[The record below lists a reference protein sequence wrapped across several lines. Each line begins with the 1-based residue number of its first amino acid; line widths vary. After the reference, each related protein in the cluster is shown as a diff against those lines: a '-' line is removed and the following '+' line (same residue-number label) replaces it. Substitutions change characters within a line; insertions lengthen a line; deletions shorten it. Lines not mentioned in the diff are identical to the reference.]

1 MSHDYSEEKL
11 VQDSACDVLQNKLG
25 WKVAYAYNSEQ
36 LGVDG
41 TFGRT
46 SYKEVLLTRE
56 IRKVLKRLNPWINE
70 QQIIEAI
77 TKLTRRISTASLI
90 QINEEKYNYLR
101 DGISVTVKRSD
112 GRTEIKK
119 AAIIDFNNAHNNEFL
134 AVKELIVR
142 GDLYNRRADIVGFV
156 NGIPLLFIEAKRPDI
171 DVRNAFEDNYKDY
184 LDTIPQ
190 LFYYNAF
197 IMLSNGLEAKVG
209 TVGSKYEFF
218 HEWKR
223 LDEDEKGSVAF
234 ETMLLG
240 ICNKENFLDLL
251 ENFILFD
258 HSDGRTA
265 KILARNHQYL
275 GVNKAVEAY
284 ADRELKDGKLGVFW
298 HTQGSGKSYSM
309 AFFAQKIRR
318 KMAGSPTF
326 VVLTDRE
333 ELNTQISDTF
343 ENCGILGKDS
353 KAKQCIATSG
363 EDLIA
368 KLKGNPSFIFTLIH
382 KFNKSDVEPIY
393 PDHDIIIMSDEAHR
407 SQYGLYADNMMKLLP
422 TAARIGFTG
431 TPLLSYDNITER
443 TFGGYISIYDFK
455 RAVEDGATVPLYY
468 ENRGAKLDDLQNPE
482 ITNEILDAIEAADLD
497 SAQQEKL
504 EKEFEKSIHILT
516 AEPRLRSIA
525 KDFVRHYSDV
535 WTSGKA
541 MFVCLNKVTC
551 VRMYDYVQEYWKEE
565 IKQLKKQIKAATQQ
579 EAQELERKLKWM
591 EETDM
596 AVVISQEQNEIQTF
610 KAWGLDIETHRR
622 KMVKRDLD
630 KEFKDSDN
638 PLRIVFVCAMWL
650 TGFDVKCLS
659 CLYLDKPLKAHTL
672 MQTIA
677 RANRVNEDKSNGLI
691 IDYIGIVEALKKA
704 LAEYTA
710 NVGNHDGVDPTIDK
724 EKLVARILE
733 LIDMVVFFFKQKN
746 IFIEDF
752 SDAKTNPFSR
762 LSDLNEAANA
772 VCGTVADKQT
782 FTACASELHKLMKY
796 IERDDISVDIR
807 RVYETIA
814 AIHRMLKP
822 KRRDVDTT
830 DLMVTINAI
839 ISEHIGMK
847 ESLGQTEDATG
858 SEYITRIDISA
869 IDFNILRKE
878 FTRVKYKN
886 LLFNDLGE
894 FIERSLDR
902 LVAANPNRR
911 DYFERYRQIIE
922 EYNSGKD
929 RTNIEKTFE
938 ALIQLVKELSEEESR
953 YIREGFTTD
962 DELAIFDL
970 LKKDNPNKADIKKL
984 KSTATE
990 MYTKITEAISRMD
1003 HWTDKDETTAEIQNL
1018 IRDILWRELPESYD
1032 EQQIE
1037 VCRGDVFE
1045 YVYTRFGYMA

>member
-1 MSHDYSEEKL
+1 M
-11 VQDSACDVLQNKLG
+11 
-25 WKVAYAYNSEQ
+25 
-36 LGVDG
+36 
-41 TFGRT
+41 
-46 SYKEVLLTRE
+46 TRYIHE
-56 IRKVLKRLNPWINE
+56 ALKRLNPWINE
-70 QQIIEAI
+70 QQIVEAI
-77 TKLTRRISTASLI
+77 SKLTRRISTASLL

-101 DGISVTVKRSD
+101 DGIPVTVKRLD

-119 AAIIDFNNAHNNEFL
+119 AVIIDFNNAHNNKFL
-134 AVKELIVR
+134 AVKELIVH
-142 GDLYNRRADIVGFV
+142 GDLHNRRADIVGFV
-156 NGIPLLFIEAKRPDI
+156 NGMPLLFMELKRPDI
-171 DVRNAFEDNYKDY
+171 DVRNAYEDNYKDY
-184 LDTIPQ
+184 QDTIPQ

-197 IMLSNGLEAKVG
+197 VMLSNGLEAKVG

-223 LDEDEKGSVAF
+223 LDEDEKGSVAL

-251 ENFILFD
+251 ENFILYD

-284 ADRELKDGKLGVFW
+284 VDRELKDGKLGVFW

-407 SQYGLYADNMMKLLP
+407 SQYGLDADNMMKLLP

-443 TFGGYISIYDFK
+443 TFGGYISVYDFK

-482 ITNEILDAIEAADLD
+482 ITDEILDAIEAADLD
-497 SAQQEKL
+497 SAQQKKL
-504 EKEFEKSIHILT
+504 EKEFEKSIYILT

-541 MFVCLNKVTC
+541 MFVGLNKVTC
-551 VRMYDYVQEYWKEE
+551 VRMYNYVQEYWKEE
-565 IKQLKKQIKAATQQ
+565 IKHLKKEIKAATQQ

-622 KMVKRDLD
+622 KMVKRELD
-630 KEFKDSDN
+630 KEFKDATNS
-638 PLRIVFVCAMWL
+638 LRIVFVCAMWL

-677 RANRVNEDKSNGLI
+677 RANRVNEGKSNGLI
-691 IDYIGIVEALKKA
+691 IDYIGIVKALRKA

-710 NVGNHDGVDPTIDK
+710 NVGNNDGVDPTIDK
-724 EKLVARILE
+724 EQLIARILE
-733 LIDMVVFFFKQKN
+733 LIGTVTAFFKEKD
-746 IFIEDF
+746 IY
-752 SDAKTNPFSR
+752 
-762 LSDLNEAANA
+762 LSDFMVAEGFDRLAKLHEAANA
-772 VCGTVADKQT
+772 VCESIELKQT
-782 FTACASELHKLMKY
+782 FTAYASELHKLMKY
-796 IERDDISVDIR
+796 IDRDDISLDTRNI
-807 RVYETIA
+807 YETIA
-814 AIHRMLKP
+814 AIHREINK
-822 KRRDVDTT
+822 KRRDVDNT
-830 DLMVTINAI
+830 DLMVTINSI
-839 ISEHIGMK
+839 ISEHIEVQDSLQTVG
-847 ESLGQTEDATG
+847 ESC
-858 SEYITRIDISA
+858 RFDISA
-869 IDFNILRKE
+869 INFDRLRVE
-878 FTRVKYKN
+878 FARVRNKN
-886 LLFNDLGE
+886 LLFNDLDD
-894 FIERSLDR
+894 FIEQR
-902 LVAANPNRR
+902 LNKMLAANPNRR
-911 DYFERYRQIIE
+911 DYYERYKEIIE
-922 EYNSGKD
+922 EYNSEKD

-938 ALIQLVKELSEEESR
+938 ALMQLVKDLTDEESR
-953 YIREGFTTD
+953 YIREGFTSD

-970 LKKDNPNKADIKKL
+970 LKRDNPNKADIKKL
-984 KSTATE
+984 KGTATE
-990 MYTKITEAISRMD
+990 MFSKITEAILKMD
-1003 HWTDKDETTAEIQNL
+1003 HWADKDETTAEIQNL

-1032 EQQIE
+1032 DRLIE
-1037 VCRGDVFE
+1037 ICRGDVFE
-1045 YVYTRFGYMA
+1045 YVYTRYGHV

>member
-56 IRKVLKRLNPWINE
+56 IRKVLKRLNPWIND
-70 QQIIEAI
+70 QQIVEAI

-101 DGISVTVKRSD
+101 DGIPVTVKRPD

-223 LDEDEKGSVAF
+223 LDEGEKGSVAF

-443 TFGGYISIYDFK
+443 TFGGYISVYDFK

-630 KEFKDSDN
+630 KEFKDSEN

-677 RANRVNEDKSNGLI
+677 RANRVNEGKSNGLI

-724 EKLVARILE
+724 EELIARILE
-733 LIDMVVFFFKQKN
+733 LIDILIAFFKQKD
-746 IFIEDF
+746 IYILDF
-752 SDAKTNPFSR
+752 SDTKTNAFSR

-782 FTACASELHKLMKY
+782 FTACASELYKLMKY

-878 FTRVKYKN
+878 FTRVKHKN

>member
-25 WKVAYAYNSEQ
+25 WKVAYAYNTEQ

-101 DGISVTVKRSD
+101 DGIPVTAKRPD

-134 AVKELIVR
+134 AVKEFIVY

-156 NGIPLLFIEAKRPDI
+156 NGIPLLFIESKRPDI
-171 DVRNAFEDNYKDY
+171 DVRNAYEGNYKDY

-197 IMLSNGLEAKVG
+197 VMLSNGLEAKVG

-240 ICNKENFLDLL
+240 ICNKESFLDLL

-284 ADRELKDGKLGVFW
+284 VDRKLRAGKLGVFW

-443 TFGGYISIYDFK
+443 TFGGYISVYDFK

-482 ITNEILDAIEAADLD
+482 ITDEILDAIEAADLD

-535 WTSGKA
+535 WNSGKA

-565 IKQLKKQIKAATQQ
+565 IKHLKKQIKGATQQ

-638 PLRIVFVCAMWL
+638 PLRVVFVCAMWL

-677 RANRVNEDKSNGLI
+677 RANRVNEGKSNGLI
-691 IDYIGIVEALKKA
+691 IDYIGIVDALKKA

-724 EKLVARILE
+724 EKLVSRILE
-733 LIDMVVFFFKQKN
+733 LINMVIFFFKQKK
-746 IFIEDF
+746 IYIEDF
-752 SDAKTNPFSR
+752 SDAKTNAFDR
-762 LSDLNEAANA
+762 LSNLNEAANT
-772 VCGTVADKQT
+772 VCDTVADKQT

-796 IERDDISVDIR
+796 IERDDISVDTR

-822 KRRDVDTT
+822 KRRDIDTT

-839 ISEHIGMK
+839 ISDHIGMK
-847 ESLGQTEDATG
+847 ESLGQTEDAVG

-869 IDFNILRKE
+869 INFNILRKE
-878 FTRVKYKN
+878 FTRVKHKN
-886 LLFNDLGE
+886 LLFNDLGD

-911 DYFERYRQIIE
+911 DYYERYRQIIE
-922 EYNSGKD
+922 DYNSGKD

-938 ALIQLVKELSEEESR
+938 ALIQLVKELTEEESR

-970 LKKDNPNKADIKKL
+970 LTRGNPNKADIKKV
-984 KSTATE
+984 KATATE

>member
-25 WKVAYAYNSEQ
+25 WKVAYAYNLEQ
-36 LGVDG
+36 LGIDG

-101 DGISVTVKRSD
+101 DGIPVTVMRPD

-119 AAIIDFNNAHNNEFL
+119 AAIIDFNNARNNEFL
-134 AVKELIVR
+134 AVKEFIVH
-142 GDLYNRRADIVGFV
+142 GNLYNRRADIVGFV
-156 NGIPLLFIEAKRPDI
+156 NGIPLLFIESKRPDI
-171 DVRNAFEDNYKDY
+171 DVRNAYEDNYKDY

-197 IMLSNGLEAKVG
+197 VMLSNGLEAKVG

-258 HSDGRTA
+258 HSDGRTT

-284 ADRELKDGKLGVFW
+284 ADRKLRAGKLGVFW

-363 EDLIA
+363 EDLIT

-443 TFGGYISIYDFK
+443 TFGGYIS
-455 RAVEDGATVPLYY
+455 L
-468 ENRGAKLDDLQNPE
+468 
-482 ITNEILDAIEAADLD
+482 
-497 SAQQEKL
+497 
-504 EKEFEKSIHILT
+504 
-516 AEPRLRSIA
+516 
-525 KDFVRHYSDV
+525 
-535 WTSGKA
+535 
-541 MFVCLNKVTC
+541 
-551 VRMYDYVQEYWKEE
+551 
-565 IKQLKKQIKAATQQ
+565 
-579 EAQELERKLKWM
+579 
-591 EETDM
+591 
-596 AVVISQEQNEIQTF
+596 
-610 KAWGLDIETHRR
+610 
-622 KMVKRDLD
+622 
-630 KEFKDSDN
+630 
-638 PLRIVFVCAMWL
+638 
-650 TGFDVKCLS
+650 
-659 CLYLDKPLKAHTL
+659 
-672 MQTIA
+672 
-677 RANRVNEDKSNGLI
+677 
-691 IDYIGIVEALKKA
+691 
-704 LAEYTA
+704 
-710 NVGNHDGVDPTIDK
+710 
-724 EKLVARILE
+724 
-733 LIDMVVFFFKQKN
+733 
-746 IFIEDF
+746 
-752 SDAKTNPFSR
+752 
-762 LSDLNEAANA
+762 
-772 VCGTVADKQT
+772 
-782 FTACASELHKLMKY
+782 
-796 IERDDISVDIR
+796 
-807 RVYETIA
+807 
-814 AIHRMLKP
+814 
-822 KRRDVDTT
+822 
-830 DLMVTINAI
+830 
-839 ISEHIGMK
+839 
-847 ESLGQTEDATG
+847 
-858 SEYITRIDISA
+858 
-869 IDFNILRKE
+869 
-878 FTRVKYKN
+878 
-886 LLFNDLGE
+886 
-894 FIERSLDR
+894 
-902 LVAANPNRR
+902 
-911 DYFERYRQIIE
+911 
-922 EYNSGKD
+922 
-929 RTNIEKTFE
+929 
-938 ALIQLVKELSEEESR
+938 
-953 YIREGFTTD
+953 
-962 DELAIFDL
+962 
-970 LKKDNPNKADIKKL
+970 
-984 KSTATE
+984 
-990 MYTKITEAISRMD
+990 
-1003 HWTDKDETTAEIQNL
+1003 
-1018 IRDILWRELPESYD
+1018 
-1032 EQQIE
+1032 
-1037 VCRGDVFE
+1037 
-1045 YVYTRFGYMA
+1045 

>member
-11 VQDSACDVLQNKLG
+11 VQDSACDMLQNKLG
-25 WKVAYAYNSEQ
+25 WKVAYAYNLEQ

-41 TFGRT
+41 TFGRN
-46 SYKEVLLTRE
+46 SYKEVLLTRY
-56 IRKVLKRLNPWINE
+56 IREAFKRLNPWINE
-70 QQIIEAI
+70 QQIVEAI

-101 DGISVTVKRSD
+101 DGIPVTVKRPD
-112 GRTEIKK
+112 GRTEAKK
-119 AAIIDFNNAHNNEFL
+119 AVIIDFNNAHNNEFL
-134 AVKELIVR
+134 AVKELIVH

-156 NGIPLLFIEAKRPDI
+156 NGIPLLFAELKRPDI
-171 DVRNAFEDNYKDY
+171 DVRNAYEDNYKDY
-184 LDTIPQ
+184 LDTISQ

-197 IMLSNGLEAKVG
+197 VMLSNGLEAKVG

-223 LDEDEKGSVAF
+223 LAEDEKGSVAF

-240 ICNKENFLDLL
+240 ICKKENFLDLL
-251 ENFILFD
+251 ENFILYD

-265 KILARNHQYL
+265 KIFARNHQYL
-275 GVNKAVEAY
+275 GVNVAVNAY
-284 ADRELKDGKLGVFW
+284 AHRKLTDGKLGVFW

-309 AFFAQKIRR
+309 AFLAQKIRR
-318 KMAGSPTF
+318 KMSGSPTF

-431 TPLLSYDNITER
+431 TPLLSHDNITAR
-443 TFGGYISIYDFK
+443 TFGGYISVYDFK

-468 ENRGAKLDDLQNPE
+468 ENRGAKLDDLQNSE
-482 ITNEILDAIEAADLD
+482 ITDEILDAIEAADLD

-516 AEPRLRSIA
+516 SEPRLRSIA
-525 KDFVRHYSDV
+525 KDFVQHYSDV

-551 VRMYDYVQEYWKEE
+551 VRMYNFVQEYWKEE
-565 IKQLKKQIKAATQQ
+565 INRLRKQIKTSTQQ

-596 AVVISQEQNEIQTF
+596 AVVISQDQNEIQTF
-610 KAWGLDIETHRR
+610 KAWGLDIKTHRR
-622 KMVKRDLD
+622 KMVKRELD
-630 KEFKDSDN
+630 KEFKDADN

-677 RANRVNEDKSNGLI
+677 RANRVNEGKSNGLI
-691 IDYIGIVEALKKA
+691 IDYIGIVKALKKA

-724 EKLVARILE
+724 EQLIARILE
-733 LIDMVVFFFKQKN
+733 LIGTVTFFFKQKD
-746 IFIEDF
+746 IY
-752 SDAKTNPFSR
+752 
-762 LSDLNEAANA
+762 LSDFVEVDGFNRLAKLHEAANA
-772 VCGTVADKQT
+772 VCDSAESKQT
-782 FTACASELHKLMKY
+782 FTAYASELHKLMKY
-796 IERDDISVDIR
+796 IDRDDISEDTR
-807 RVYETIA
+807 KTYETIA
-814 AIHRMLKP
+814 AIHRELNK
-822 KRRDVDTT
+822 KRRDIDTT
-830 DLMVTINAI
+830 DLMVTINSI
-839 ISEHIGMK
+839 ISDHI
-847 ESLGQTEDATG
+847 EVQDSLQHVGEG
-858 SEYITRIDISA
+858 IRFDISA
-869 IDFNILRKE
+869 INFDVLRAE
-878 FTRVKYKN
+878 FARVRNKN
-886 LLFNDLGE
+886 LLFNDLGDL
-894 FIERSLDR
+894 IQQRLDR
-902 LVAANPNRR
+902 MLAANPNRR
-911 DYFERYRQIIE
+911 DYYERYREIIE
-922 EYNSGKD
+922 DYNSEKD

-938 ALIQLVKELSEEESR
+938 ALMQLVKDLTDEESR
-953 YIREGFTTD
+953 YIREGFTSD

-970 LKKDNPNKADIKKL
+970 LKRDNPNKADIKKL
-984 KSTATE
+984 KGTATE
-990 MYTKITEAISRMD
+990 MFSKITEAISKMD
-1003 HWTDKDETTAEIQNL
+1003 HWADKDETTAEIQNL

-1032 EQQIE
+1032 DRLIE
-1037 VCRGDVFE
+1037 ICRGDVFE
-1045 YVYTRFGYMA
+1045 YVYTRYGHV

>member
-11 VQDSACDVLQNKLG
+11 VQDSACDVLQNKLE
-25 WKVAYAYNSEQ
+25 WKVAYAYNTEQ

-77 TKLTRRISTASLI
+77 TKLARRISTASLI
-90 QINEEKYNYLR
+90 QVNEEKYNYLR
-101 DGISVTVKRSD
+101 DGIPVIVKRPD

-134 AVKELIVR
+134 AVKEFIVH

-156 NGIPLLFIEAKRPDI
+156 NGIPLLFIESKRPDI
-171 DVRNAFEDNYKDY
+171 DVRNAYEDNYKDY

-197 IMLSNGLEAKVG
+197 VMLSNGLEAKVG

-240 ICNKENFLDLL
+240 VCQKENFLDLL

-275 GVNKAVEAY
+275 GVNKTVEAY
-284 ADRELKDGKLGVFW
+284 ADRKLRAGKLGVFW

-382 KFNKSDVEPIY
+382 KFNKSNVEPIY

-443 TFGGYISIYDFK
+443 TFGGYISVYDFK

-482 ITNEILDAIEAADLD
+482 ITDEILDAIEAADLD

-565 IKQLKKQIKAATQQ
+565 IKHLKKQIKGATQQ
-579 EAQELERKLKWM
+579 EAQELECKLKWM

-638 PLRIVFVCAMWL
+638 PLRVVFVCAMWL

-677 RANRVNEDKSNGLI
+677 RANRVNEGKSNGLI
-691 IDYIGIVEALKKA
+691 IDYIGIVDALKKA

-724 EKLVARILE
+724 EKLVSRILE
-733 LIDMVVFFFKQKN
+733 LINMVISFFKQKD
-746 IFIEDF
+746 IYIEDF
-752 SDAKTNPFSR
+752 SDAKTNAFDR
-762 LSDLNEAANA
+762 LSNLNEAANA
-772 VCGTVADKQT
+772 VCDTVADKQT

-796 IERDDISVDIR
+796 IERDDISVDTR

-822 KRRDVDTT
+822 KHRDVDTT

-839 ISEHIGMK
+839 ISDHIGMK
-847 ESLGQTEDATG
+847 ESLGQTEDAAG
-858 SEYITRIDISA
+858 SAYITRIDISA
-869 IDFNILRKE
+869 INFNILRKE
-878 FTRVKYKN
+878 FTRVKHKN
-886 LLFNDLGE
+886 LLFNDLGD

-902 LVAANPNRR
+902 LVATNPNRR
-911 DYFERYRQIIE
+911 DYYERYRQIIE
-922 EYNSGKD
+922 DYNSGKD

-938 ALIQLVKELSEEESR
+938 ALIQLVKELTEEESR

-970 LKKDNPNKADIKKL
+970 LTRGNPNKADIKKV
-984 KSTATE
+984 KATATE

>member
-25 WKVAYAYNSEQ
+25 WKVAYAYNTEQ

-77 TKLTRRISTASLI
+77 SKLTRRISTASLI

-101 DGISVTVKRSD
+101 DGIPVTVKRSD

-134 AVKELIVR
+134 AVKELVVH

-156 NGIPLLFIEAKRPDI
+156 NGIPLLFIESKRPDI
-171 DVRNAFEDNYKDY
+171 DVRNAYEDNYKDY

-197 IMLSNGLEAKVG
+197 VMLSNGLEAKVG

-240 ICNKENFLDLL
+240 ICQKENFLDLL

-284 ADRELKDGKLGVFW
+284 ADRKLRAGKLGVFW

-363 EDLIA
+363 EDLIT

-443 TFGGYISIYDFK
+443 TFGGYISVYDFK

-482 ITNEILDAIEAADLD
+482 ITDEILDAIEAADLD

-525 KDFVRHYSDV
+525 KDFVRHYYDV

-565 IKQLKKQIKAATQQ
+565 IKHLKKQIKVSTQQ
-579 EAQELERKLKWM
+579 EAQELIRKLKWM

-677 RANRVNEDKSNGLI
+677 RANRVNEGKSNGLI
-691 IDYIGIVEALKKA
+691 IDYIGIVDALKKA

-724 EKLVARILE
+724 EKLVSRILE
-733 LIDMVVFFFKQKN
+733 LINMVISFFKQKD
-746 IFIEDF
+746 IYIEDF
-752 SDAKTNPFSR
+752 SDAKINAFDR
-762 LSDLNEAANA
+762 LSNLNKAANA

-782 FTACASELHKLMKY
+782 FTACASELYKLMKY
-796 IERDDISVDIR
+796 IERDDISVDSR

-839 ISEHIGMK
+839 ISDHIGMK
-847 ESLGQTEDATG
+847 ESLGQTEDAIG

-869 IDFNILRKE
+869 INFNILRKE

-886 LLFNDLGE
+886 LLLRDLGE

-938 ALIQLVKELSEEESR
+938 ALIQLVQELSEEESR

-984 KSTATE
+984 KATATE
-990 MYTKITEAISRMD
+990 MYSKITEAISRMD

>member
-25 WKVAYAYNSEQ
+25 WKVAYAYNTEQ

-56 IRKVLKRLNPWINE
+56 IRNVLKRLNPWINE

-77 TKLTRRISTASLI
+77 TKLTRRISTASLL

-101 DGISVTVKRSD
+101 DGIPVTAKRPD

-134 AVKELIVR
+134 AVKEFIVH
-142 GDLYNRRADIVGFV
+142 GDLYNRRTDIVGFV
-156 NGIPLLFIEAKRPDI
+156 NGIPLLFIESKRPDI
-171 DVRNAFEDNYKDY
+171 DVRNAYEDNYKDY

-197 IMLSNGLEAKVG
+197 VMLSNGLEAKVG

-223 LDEDEKGSVAF
+223 LDEDETGSVAF

-240 ICNKENFLDLL
+240 ICQKENFLDLL

-284 ADRELKDGKLGVFW
+284 ADRALRAGKLGVFW

-363 EDLIA
+363 EDLIT

-443 TFGGYISIYDFK
+443 TFGGYISVYDFK

-482 ITNEILDAIEAADLD
+482 ITDEILDAIEAADLD

-565 IKQLKKQIKAATQQ
+565 IKHLKKHIKAATQQ

-677 RANRVNEDKSNGLI
+677 RANRVNEGKSNGLI
-691 IDYIGIVEALKKA
+691 IDYIGIVDALKKA

-724 EKLVARILE
+724 EKLVSRILE
-733 LIDMVVFFFKQKN
+733 LINMVIFFFKQKN
-746 IFIEDF
+746 IYIENF
-752 SDAKTNPFSR
+752 SDAKTNAFDR
-762 LSDLNEAANA
+762 LSNLNEAANI
-772 VCGTVADKQT
+772 VCDTVADKQT

-796 IERDDISVDIR
+796 IERDDISVDTR

-839 ISEHIGMK
+839 ISDHIGIK
-847 ESLGQTEDATG
+847 ESLGQTEDTVG
-858 SEYITRIDISA
+858 SAYITRIDISA
-869 IDFNILRKE
+869 INFNILRKE
-878 FTRVKYKN
+878 FTRVKHKN
-886 LLFNDLGE
+886 LLFNDLGD

-911 DYFERYRQIIE
+911 DYYERYRQIIE
-922 EYNSGKD
+922 DYNSGKD

-938 ALIQLVKELSEEESR
+938 ALIQLVKDLTEEESR

-970 LKKDNPNKADIKKL
+970 LTRGNPNKADIKKV
-984 KSTATE
+984 KATATE
-990 MYTKITEAISRMD
+990 MYTKITEAISKMD

>member
-1 MSHDYSEEKL
+1 M
-11 VQDSACDVLQNKLG
+11 
-25 WKVAYAYNSEQ
+25 
-36 LGVDG
+36 
-41 TFGRT
+41 
-46 SYKEVLLTRE
+46 TRYIHE
-56 IRKVLKRLNPWINE
+56 ALKRLNPWINE
-70 QQIIEAI
+70 QQIVEAI
-77 TKLTRRISTASLI
+77 SKLTRRISTASLL

-101 DGISVTVKRSD
+101 DGIPVTVKRLD

-119 AAIIDFNNAHNNEFL
+119 AVIIDFNNAHNNKFL
-134 AVKELIVR
+134 AVKELIVH
-142 GDLYNRRADIVGFV
+142 GDLHNRRADIVGFV
-156 NGIPLLFIEAKRPDI
+156 NGMPLLFMELKRPDI
-171 DVRNAFEDNYKDY
+171 DVRNAYEDNYKDY
-184 LDTIPQ
+184 QDTIPQ

-197 IMLSNGLEAKVG
+197 VMLSNGLEAKVG

-223 LDEDEKGSVAF
+223 LDEDEKGSVAL

-251 ENFILFD
+251 ENFILYD

-284 ADRELKDGKLGVFW
+284 VDRELKDGKLGVFW

-443 TFGGYISIYDFK
+443 TFGGYISVYDFK

-482 ITNEILDAIEAADLD
+482 ITDEILDAIEAADLD
-497 SAQQEKL
+497 SAQQKKL
-504 EKEFEKSIHILT
+504 EKEFEKSIYILT

-541 MFVCLNKVTC
+541 MFVGLNKVTC
-551 VRMYDYVQEYWKEE
+551 VRMYNYVQEYWKEE
-565 IKQLKKQIKAATQQ
+565 IKHLKKEIKAATQQ

-622 KMVKRDLD
+622 KMVKRELD
-630 KEFKDSDN
+630 KEFKDATNS
-638 PLRIVFVCAMWL
+638 LRIVFVCAMWL

-677 RANRVNEDKSNGLI
+677 RANRVNEGKSNGLI
-691 IDYIGIVEALKKA
+691 IDYIGIVKALRKA

-710 NVGNHDGVDPTIDK
+710 NVGNNDGVDPTIDK
-724 EKLVARILE
+724 EQLIARILE
-733 LIDMVVFFFKQKN
+733 LIGTVTAFFKEKD
-746 IFIEDF
+746 IY
-752 SDAKTNPFSR
+752 
-762 LSDLNEAANA
+762 LSDFMVAEGFDRLAKLHEAANA
-772 VCGTVADKQT
+772 VCESIELKQT
-782 FTACASELHKLMKY
+782 FTAYASELHKLMKY
-796 IERDDISVDIR
+796 IDRDDISLDTRNI
-807 RVYETIA
+807 YETIA
-814 AIHRMLKP
+814 AIHREINK
-822 KRRDVDTT
+822 KRRDVDNT
-830 DLMVTINAI
+830 DLMVTINSI
-839 ISEHIGMK
+839 ISEHIEVQDSLQTVG
-847 ESLGQTEDATG
+847 ESC
-858 SEYITRIDISA
+858 RFDISA
-869 IDFNILRKE
+869 INFDRLRVE
-878 FTRVKYKN
+878 FARVRNKN
-886 LLFNDLGE
+886 LLFNDLDD
-894 FIERSLDR
+894 FIEQR
-902 LVAANPNRR
+902 LNKMLAANPNRR
-911 DYFERYRQIIE
+911 DYYERYKEIIE
-922 EYNSGKD
+922 EYNSEKD

-938 ALIQLVKELSEEESR
+938 ALMQLVKDLTDEESR
-953 YIREGFTTD
+953 YIREGFTSD

-970 LKKDNPNKADIKKL
+970 LKRDNPNKADIKKL
-984 KSTATE
+984 KGTATE
-990 MYTKITEAISRMD
+990 MFSKITEAILKMD
-1003 HWTDKDETTAEIQNL
+1003 HWADKDETTAEIQNL

-1032 EQQIE
+1032 DRLIE
-1037 VCRGDVFE
+1037 ICRGDVFE
-1045 YVYTRFGYMA
+1045 YVYTRYGHV

>member
-11 VQDSACDVLQNKLG
+11 VQDSACDMLQNKLG
-25 WKVAYAYNSEQ
+25 WKVAYAYNLEQ

-41 TFGRT
+41 TFGRN
-46 SYKEVLLTRE
+46 SYKEVLLTRY
-56 IRKVLKRLNPWINE
+56 IREAFKRLNPWINE
-70 QQIIEAI
+70 QQIVEAI

-101 DGISVTVKRSD
+101 DGIPVTVKRPD
-112 GRTEIKK
+112 GRTEAKK
-119 AAIIDFNNAHNNEFL
+119 AVIIDFNNAHNNEFL
-134 AVKELIVR
+134 AVKELIVH

-156 NGIPLLFIEAKRPDI
+156 NGIPLLFAELKRPDI
-171 DVRNAFEDNYKDY
+171 DVRNAYEDNYKDY
-184 LDTIPQ
+184 LDTISQ

-197 IMLSNGLEAKVG
+197 VMLSNGLEAKVG

-223 LDEDEKGSVAF
+223 LAEDEKGSVAF

-240 ICNKENFLDLL
+240 ICKKENFLDLL
-251 ENFILFD
+251 ENFILYD

-265 KILARNHQYL
+265 KIFARNHQYL
-275 GVNKAVEAY
+275 GVNVAVNAY
-284 ADRELKDGKLGVFW
+284 AHRKLTDGKLGVFW

-309 AFFAQKIRR
+309 AFLAQKIRR
-318 KMAGSPTF
+318 KMSGSPTF

-431 TPLLSYDNITER
+431 TPLLSHDNITAR
-443 TFGGYISIYDFK
+443 TFGGYISVYDFK
-455 RAVEDGATVPLYY
+455 RAVEDGATVSLYY

-482 ITNEILDAIEAADLD
+482 ITDEILDAIEAADLD

-516 AEPRLRSIA
+516 SEPRLRSIA
-525 KDFVRHYSDV
+525 KDFVQHYSDV

-551 VRMYDYVQEYWKEE
+551 VRMYNFVQEYWKEE
-565 IKQLKKQIKAATQQ
+565 INRLRKQIKTSTQQ

-596 AVVISQEQNEIQTF
+596 AVVISQDQNEIQTF
-610 KAWGLDIETHRR
+610 KAWGLDIKTHRR
-622 KMVKRDLD
+622 KMVKRELD
-630 KEFKDSDN
+630 KEFKDADN

-677 RANRVNEDKSNGLI
+677 RANRVNEGKSNGLI
-691 IDYIGIVEALKKA
+691 IDYIGIVKALKKA

-724 EKLVARILE
+724 EQLIARILE
-733 LIDMVVFFFKQKN
+733 LIGTVTFFFKQKD
-746 IFIEDF
+746 IY
-752 SDAKTNPFSR
+752 
-762 LSDLNEAANA
+762 LSDFVEVDGFNRLAKLHEAANA
-772 VCGTVADKQT
+772 VCDSAESKQT
-782 FTACASELHKLMKY
+782 FTAYASELHKLMKY
-796 IERDDISVDIR
+796 IDRDDISEDTR
-807 RVYETIA
+807 KTYETIA
-814 AIHRMLKP
+814 AIHRELNK
-822 KRRDVDTT
+822 KRRDIDTT
-830 DLMVTINAI
+830 DLMVTINSI
-839 ISEHIGMK
+839 ISDHI
-847 ESLGQTEDATG
+847 EVQDSLQHVGEG
-858 SEYITRIDISA
+858 IRFDISA
-869 IDFNILRKE
+869 INFDVLRAE
-878 FTRVKYKN
+878 FARVRNKN
-886 LLFNDLGE
+886 LLFNDLGDL
-894 FIERSLDR
+894 IQQRLDR
-902 LVAANPNRR
+902 MLAANPNRR
-911 DYFERYRQIIE
+911 DYYERYREIIE
-922 EYNSGKD
+922 DYNSEKD

-938 ALIQLVKELSEEESR
+938 ALMQLVKDLTDEESR
-953 YIREGFTTD
+953 YIREGFTSD

-970 LKKDNPNKADIKKL
+970 LKRDNPNKADIKKL
-984 KSTATE
+984 KGTATE
-990 MYTKITEAISRMD
+990 MFSKITEAISKMD
-1003 HWTDKDETTAEIQNL
+1003 HWADKDETTAEIQNL

-1032 EQQIE
+1032 DRLIE
-1037 VCRGDVFE
+1037 ICRGDVFE
-1045 YVYTRFGYMA
+1045 YVYTRYGHV

>member
-11 VQDSACDVLQNKLG
+11 VQDSACDMLQNKLG
-25 WKVAYAYNSEQ
+25 WKVAYAYNLEQ

-46 SYKEVLLTRE
+46 SYKEVLLTRY
-56 IRKVLKRLNPWINE
+56 IREAFKRLNPWINE
-70 QQIIEAI
+70 QQIVEAI

-101 DGISVTVKRSD
+101 DGIPVTLKRPD
-112 GRTEIKK
+112 GRTEAKK
-119 AAIIDFNNAHNNEFL
+119 AVIIDFNNAHNNEFL
-134 AVKELIVR
+134 AVKELIVH

-156 NGIPLLFIEAKRPDI
+156 NGIPLLFAELKRPDI
-171 DVRNAFEDNYKDY
+171 DVRNAYEDNYKDY
-184 LDTIPQ
+184 LDTISQ

-197 IMLSNGLEAKVG
+197 VMLSNGLEAKVG

-223 LDEDEKGSVAF
+223 LAEDEKGSVAF

-240 ICNKENFLDLL
+240 ICKKENFLDLL
-251 ENFILFD
+251 ENFILYD

-265 KILARNHQYL
+265 KIFARNHQYL
-275 GVNKAVEAY
+275 GVNVAVNAY
-284 ADRELKDGKLGVFW
+284 AHRKLTDGKLGVFW

-309 AFFAQKIRR
+309 AFLAQKIRR
-318 KMAGSPTF
+318 KMSGSPTF

-431 TPLLSYDNITER
+431 TPLLSHDNITAR
-443 TFGGYISIYDFK
+443 TFGGYISVYDFK

-482 ITNEILDAIEAADLD
+482 ITDEILDAIEAADLD

-516 AEPRLRSIA
+516 SEPRLRSIA
-525 KDFVRHYSDV
+525 KDFVQHYSDV

-551 VRMYDYVQEYWKEE
+551 VRMYNFVQEYWKEE
-565 IKQLKKQIKAATQQ
+565 INRLRKQIKTSTQQ

-596 AVVISQEQNEIQTF
+596 AVVISQDQNEIQTF
-610 KAWGLDIETHRR
+610 KAWGLDIKTHRR
-622 KMVKRDLD
+622 KMVKRELD
-630 KEFKDSDN
+630 KEFKDADN

-677 RANRVNEDKSNGLI
+677 RANRVNEGKSNGLI
-691 IDYIGIVEALKKA
+691 IDYIGIVKALKKA

-724 EKLVARILE
+724 EQLIARILE
-733 LIDMVVFFFKQKN
+733 LIGTVTFFFKQKD
-746 IFIEDF
+746 IY
-752 SDAKTNPFSR
+752 
-762 LSDLNEAANA
+762 LSDFVEVDGFNRLAKLHEAANA
-772 VCGTVADKQT
+772 VCDSAESKQT
-782 FTACASELHKLMKY
+782 FTAYASELHKLMKY
-796 IERDDISVDIR
+796 IDRDDISEDTR
-807 RVYETIA
+807 KTYETIA
-814 AIHRMLKP
+814 AIHRELNK
-822 KRRDVDTT
+822 KRRDIDTT
-830 DLMVTINAI
+830 DLMVTINSI
-839 ISEHIGMK
+839 ISDHI
-847 ESLGQTEDATG
+847 EVQDSLQHVGEG
-858 SEYITRIDISA
+858 IRFDISA
-869 IDFNILRKE
+869 INFDVLRAE
-878 FTRVKYKN
+878 FARVRNKN
-886 LLFNDLGE
+886 LLFNDLGDL
-894 FIERSLDR
+894 IQQRLDR
-902 LVAANPNRR
+902 MLAANPNRR
-911 DYFERYRQIIE
+911 DYYERYREIIE
-922 EYNSGKD
+922 DYNSEKD

-938 ALIQLVKELSEEESR
+938 ALMQLVKDLTDEESR
-953 YIREGFTTD
+953 YIREGFTSD

-970 LKKDNPNKADIKKL
+970 LKRDNPNKADIKKL
-984 KSTATE
+984 KGTATE
-990 MYTKITEAISRMD
+990 MFSKITEAISKMD
-1003 HWTDKDETTAEIQNL
+1003 HWADKDETTAEIQNL

-1032 EQQIE
+1032 DRLIE
-1037 VCRGDVFE
+1037 ICRGDVFE
-1045 YVYTRFGYMA
+1045 YVYTRYGHV

>member
-11 VQDSACDVLQNKLG
+11 VQDSACDVLQNKLE
-25 WKVAYAYNSEQ
+25 WKVAYAYNTEQ

-77 TKLTRRISTASLI
+77 TKLARRISTASLI
-90 QINEEKYNYLR
+90 QVNEEKYNYLR
-101 DGISVTVKRSD
+101 DGIPVIVKRPD

-134 AVKELIVR
+134 AVKEFIVH

-156 NGIPLLFIEAKRPDI
+156 NGIPLLFIESKRPDI
-171 DVRNAFEDNYKDY
+171 DVRNAYEDNYKDY

-197 IMLSNGLEAKVG
+197 VMLSNGLEAKVG
-209 TVGSKYEFF
+209 TVGSKDEFF

-223 LDEDEKGSVAF
+223 LHEDEKGSVAF

-240 ICNKENFLDLL
+240 VCQKENFLDLL

-284 ADRELKDGKLGVFW
+284 ADRKLRAGKLGVFW

-382 KFNKSDVEPIY
+382 KFNKSNVEPIY

-443 TFGGYISIYDFK
+443 TFGGYISVYDFK

-482 ITNEILDAIEAADLD
+482 ITDEILDAIEAADLD

-565 IKQLKKQIKAATQQ
+565 IKHLKKQIKGATQQ
-579 EAQELERKLKWM
+579 EAQELECKLKWM

-638 PLRIVFVCAMWL
+638 PLRVVFVCAMWL

-677 RANRVNEDKSNGLI
+677 RANRVNEGKSNGLI
-691 IDYIGIVEALKKA
+691 IDYIGIVDALKKA

-724 EKLVARILE
+724 EKLVSRILE
-733 LIDMVVFFFKQKN
+733 LINMVISFFKQKD
-746 IFIEDF
+746 IYIEDF
-752 SDAKTNPFSR
+752 SDAKTNAFDR
-762 LSDLNEAANA
+762 LSNLNEAANA
-772 VCGTVADKQT
+772 VCDTVADKQT

-796 IERDDISVDIR
+796 IERDDISVDTR

-822 KRRDVDTT
+822 KHRDVDTT

-839 ISEHIGMK
+839 ISDHIGMK
-847 ESLGQTEDATG
+847 ESLGQTEDAAG
-858 SEYITRIDISA
+858 SAYITRIDISA
-869 IDFNILRKE
+869 INFNILRKE
-878 FTRVKYKN
+878 FTRVKHKN
-886 LLFNDLGE
+886 LLFNDLGD
-894 FIERSLDR
+894 FIECSLDR

-911 DYFERYRQIIE
+911 DYYERYRQIIE
-922 EYNSGKD
+922 DYNSGKD

-938 ALIQLVKELSEEESR
+938 ALIQLVKELTEEESR

-970 LKKDNPNKADIKKL
+970 LTRGNPNKADIKKV
-984 KSTATE
+984 KATATE

>member
-11 VQDSACDVLQNKLG
+11 VQDSACDMLQNKLG
-25 WKVAYAYNSEQ
+25 WKVAYAYNLEQ

-41 TFGRT
+41 TFGRN
-46 SYKEVLLTRE
+46 SYKEVLLTRY
-56 IRKVLKRLNPWINE
+56 IREAFKRLNPWINE
-70 QQIIEAI
+70 QQIVEAI

-101 DGISVTVKRSD
+101 DGIPVTVKRPD
-112 GRTEIKK
+112 GRTEAKK
-119 AAIIDFNNAHNNEFL
+119 AVIIDFNNAHNNEFL
-134 AVKELIVR
+134 AVKELIVH

-156 NGIPLLFIEAKRPDI
+156 NGIPLLFAELKRPDI
-171 DVRNAFEDNYKDY
+171 DVRNAYEDNYKDY
-184 LDTIPQ
+184 LDTISQ

-197 IMLSNGLEAKVG
+197 VMLSNGLEAKVG

-223 LDEDEKGSVAF
+223 LAEDEKGSVAF

-240 ICNKENFLDLL
+240 ICKKENFLDLL
-251 ENFILFD
+251 ENFILYD

-265 KILARNHQYL
+265 KIFARNHQYL
-275 GVNKAVEAY
+275 GVNVAVNAY
-284 ADRELKDGKLGVFW
+284 AHRKLTDGKLGVFW

-309 AFFAQKIRR
+309 AFLAQKIRR
-318 KMAGSPTF
+318 KMSGSPTF

-431 TPLLSYDNITER
+431 TPLLSHDNITAR
-443 TFGGYISIYDFK
+443 TFGGYISVYDFK

-482 ITNEILDAIEAADLD
+482 ITDEILDAIEAADLD

-516 AEPRLRSIA
+516 SEPRLRSIA
-525 KDFVRHYSDV
+525 KDFVQHYSDV

-551 VRMYDYVQEYWKEE
+551 VRMYNFVQEYWKEE
-565 IKQLKKQIKAATQQ
+565 INRLRKQIKTSTQQ

-596 AVVISQEQNEIQTF
+596 AVVISQDQNEIQTF
-610 KAWGLDIETHRR
+610 KAWGLDIKTHRR
-622 KMVKRDLD
+622 KMVKRELD
-630 KEFKDSDN
+630 KEFKDADN

-677 RANRVNEDKSNGLI
+677 RANRVNEGKSNGLI
-691 IDYIGIVEALKKA
+691 IDYIGIVKALKKA

-724 EKLVARILE
+724 EQLIARILE
-733 LIDMVVFFFKQKN
+733 LIGTVTFFFKQKD
-746 IFIEDF
+746 IY
-752 SDAKTNPFSR
+752 
-762 LSDLNEAANA
+762 LSDFVEVDGFNRLAKLHEAANA
-772 VCGTVADKQT
+772 VCDSAESKQT
-782 FTACASELHKLMKY
+782 FTAYASELHKLMKY
-796 IERDDISVDIR
+796 IDRDDISEDTR
-807 RVYETIA
+807 KTYETIA
-814 AIHRMLKP
+814 AIHRELNK
-822 KRRDVDTT
+822 KRRDIDTT
-830 DLMVTINAI
+830 DLMVTINSI
-839 ISEHIGMK
+839 ISDHI
-847 ESLGQTEDATG
+847 EVQDSLQHVGEG
-858 SEYITRIDISA
+858 IRFDISA
-869 IDFNILRKE
+869 INFDVLRAE
-878 FTRVKYKN
+878 FARVRNKN
-886 LLFNDLGE
+886 LLFNDLGDL
-894 FIERSLDR
+894 IQQRLDR
-902 LVAANPNRR
+902 MLAANPNRR
-911 DYFERYRQIIE
+911 DYYERYREIIE
-922 EYNSGKD
+922 DYNSEKD

-938 ALIQLVKELSEEESR
+938 ALMQLVKDLTDEESR
-953 YIREGFTTD
+953 YIREGFTSD

-970 LKKDNPNKADIKKL
+970 LKRDNPNKADIKKL
-984 KSTATE
+984 KGTATE
-990 MYTKITEAISRMD
+990 MFSKITEAISKMD
-1003 HWTDKDETTAEIQNL
+1003 HWADKDETTAEIQNL

-1032 EQQIE
+1032 DRLIE
-1037 VCRGDVFE
+1037 ICRGDVFE
-1045 YVYTRFGYMA
+1045 YVYTRYGHV

>member
-25 WKVAYAYNSEQ
+25 WKVAYAYNTEQ

-46 SYKEVLLTRE
+46 SYKEVLLIRE
-56 IRKVLKRLNPWINE
+56 IRKILKRLNPWINE

-77 TKLTRRISTASLI
+77 SKLTRRISTASLI
-90 QINEEKYNYLR
+90 QINEEKYDYLR
-101 DGISVTVKRSD
+101 DGIPVTVKRPD

-134 AVKELIVR
+134 AVKEFIVH

-156 NGIPLLFIEAKRPDI
+156 NGIPLLFIESKRPDI
-171 DVRNAFEDNYKDY
+171 DVRNAYEDNYKDY

-197 IMLSNGLEAKVG
+197 VMLSNGLEAKVG

-284 ADRELKDGKLGVFW
+284 ADRKLRAGKLGVFW

-363 EDLIA
+363 EDLIT

-443 TFGGYISIYDFK
+443 TFGGYISVYDFK

-482 ITNEILDAIEAADLD
+482 ITDEIIDAIEAADLD

-622 KMVKRDLD
+622 KMVKQDLD

-677 RANRVNEDKSNGLI
+677 RANRVNEGKSNGLI
-691 IDYIGIVEALKKA
+691 IDYIGIVDALKKA

-724 EKLVARILE
+724 EKLVSRILE
-733 LIDMVVFFFKQKN
+733 LIDMVIFFFKQKD
-746 IFIEDF
+746 IYIEDF
-752 SDAKTNPFSR
+752 SDAQTNAFNR
-762 LSDLNEAANA
+762 LSNLNEAANA
-772 VCGTVADKQT
+772 VCDTVADKQT

-796 IERDDISVDIR
+796 IERDDISVDTR
-807 RVYETIA
+807 RVYDTIA

-822 KRRDVDTT
+822 KHRDIDTT

-839 ISEHIGMK
+839 ISDHIGMK
-847 ESLGQTEDATG
+847 ESLGQTEDAVG
-858 SEYITRIDISA
+858 SAYITRIDISA
-869 IDFNILRKE
+869 INFNILRKE
-878 FTRVKYKN
+878 FTRVKHKN
-886 LLFNDLGE
+886 LLFNDLGD

-911 DYFERYRQIIE
+911 DYYERYRQIIE
-922 EYNSGKD
+922 DYNSGKD

-938 ALIQLVKELSEEESR
+938 ALIQLVQELSDEESR

-970 LKKDNPNKADIKKL
+970 LTRGNPNKADIKKV
-984 KSTATE
+984 KATATE
-990 MYTKITEAISRMD
+990 MYTKIIEAISRMD

>member
-11 VQDSACDVLQNKLG
+11 VQDSACDMLQNKLG
-25 WKVAYAYNSEQ
+25 WKVAYAYNLEQ

-41 TFGRT
+41 TFGRN
-46 SYKEVLLTRE
+46 SYKEVLLTRY
-56 IRKVLKRLNPWINE
+56 IREAFKRLNPWINE
-70 QQIIEAI
+70 QQIVEAI

-101 DGISVTVKRSD
+101 DGIPVTLKRPD
-112 GRTEIKK
+112 GRTEAKK
-119 AAIIDFNNAHNNEFL
+119 AVIIDFNNAHNNEFL
-134 AVKELIVR
+134 AVKELIVH

-156 NGIPLLFIEAKRPDI
+156 NGIPLLFAELKRPDI
-171 DVRNAFEDNYKDY
+171 DVRNAYEDNYKDY
-184 LDTIPQ
+184 LDTISQ

-197 IMLSNGLEAKVG
+197 VMLSNGLEAKVG

-223 LDEDEKGSVAF
+223 LAEDEKGSVAF

-240 ICNKENFLDLL
+240 ICKKENFLDLL
-251 ENFILFD
+251 ENFILYD

-265 KILARNHQYL
+265 KIFARNHQYL
-275 GVNKAVEAY
+275 GVNVAVNAY
-284 ADRELKDGKLGVFW
+284 AHRKLTDGKLGVFW

-309 AFFAQKIRR
+309 AFLAQKIRR
-318 KMAGSPTF
+318 KMSGSPTF

-431 TPLLSYDNITER
+431 TPLLSHDNITAR
-443 TFGGYISIYDFK
+443 TFGGYISVYDFK

-482 ITNEILDAIEAADLD
+482 ITDEILDAIEAADLD

-516 AEPRLRSIA
+516 SEPRLRSIA
-525 KDFVRHYSDV
+525 KDFVQHYSDV

-551 VRMYDYVQEYWKEE
+551 VRMYNFVQEYWKEE
-565 IKQLKKQIKAATQQ
+565 INRLRKQIKTSTQQ

-596 AVVISQEQNEIQTF
+596 AVVISQDQNEIQTF
-610 KAWGLDIETHRR
+610 KAWGLDIKTHRR
-622 KMVKRDLD
+622 KMVKRELD
-630 KEFKDSDN
+630 KEFKDADN

-677 RANRVNEDKSNGLI
+677 RANRVNEGKSNGLI
-691 IDYIGIVEALKKA
+691 IDYIGIVKALKKA

-724 EKLVARILE
+724 EQLIARILE
-733 LIDMVVFFFKQKN
+733 LIGTVTFFFKQKD
-746 IFIEDF
+746 IY
-752 SDAKTNPFSR
+752 
-762 LSDLNEAANA
+762 LSDFVEVDGFNRLAKLHEAANA
-772 VCGTVADKQT
+772 VCDSAESKQT
-782 FTACASELHKLMKY
+782 FTAYASELHKLIKY
-796 IERDDISVDIR
+796 IDRDDISEDTR
-807 RVYETIA
+807 KTYETIA
-814 AIHRMLKP
+814 AIHRELNK

-830 DLMVTINAI
+830 DLMVTINSI
-839 ISEHIGMK
+839 ISDHI
-847 ESLGQTEDATG
+847 EVQDSLQHVGEG
-858 SEYITRIDISA
+858 IRFDISA
-869 IDFNILRKE
+869 INFDVLRAE
-878 FTRVKYKN
+878 FARVRNKN
-886 LLFNDLGE
+886 LLFNDLGDL
-894 FIERSLDR
+894 IQQRLDR
-902 LVAANPNRR
+902 MLAANPNRR
-911 DYFERYRQIIE
+911 DYYERYREIIE
-922 EYNSGKD
+922 DYNSEKD

-938 ALIQLVKELSEEESR
+938 ALMQLVKDLTDEESR
-953 YIREGFTTD
+953 YIREGFTSD

-970 LKKDNPNKADIKKL
+970 LKRDNPNKADIKKL
-984 KSTATE
+984 KGTATE
-990 MYTKITEAISRMD
+990 MFSKITEAISKMD
-1003 HWTDKDETTAEIQNL
+1003 HWADKDETTAEIQNL

-1032 EQQIE
+1032 DRLIE
-1037 VCRGDVFE
+1037 ICRGDVFE
-1045 YVYTRFGYMA
+1045 YVYTRYGHV

>member
-171 DVRNAFEDNYKDY
+171 DVRNAYEDNYKDY

-275 GVNKAVEAY
+275 GVNKAVEMY
-284 ADRELKDGKLGVFW
+284 AHRKLKDGKLGVFW

-393 PDHDIIIMSDEAHR
+393 PVHDIIIMSDEAHR

-443 TFGGYISIYDFK
+443 TFGGYISVYDFK

-565 IKQLKKQIKAATQQ
+565 IKHLKKQIKVATQQ

-677 RANRVNEDKSNGLI
+677 RANRVNEGKSNGLI

-938 ALIQLVKELSEEESR
+938 ALIQLVQELSEEESR

>member
-1 MSHDYSEEKL
+1 
-11 VQDSACDVLQNKLG
+11 
-25 WKVAYAYNSEQ
+25 
-36 LGVDG
+36 
-41 TFGRT
+41 
-46 SYKEVLLTRE
+46 
-56 IRKVLKRLNPWINE
+56 
-70 QQIIEAI
+70 
-77 TKLTRRISTASLI
+77 
-90 QINEEKYNYLR
+90 
-101 DGISVTVKRSD
+101 
-112 GRTEIKK
+112 
-119 AAIIDFNNAHNNEFL
+119 
-134 AVKELIVR
+134 
-142 GDLYNRRADIVGFV
+142 
-156 NGIPLLFIEAKRPDI
+156 
-171 DVRNAFEDNYKDY
+171 
-184 LDTIPQ
+184 
-190 LFYYNAF
+190 
-197 IMLSNGLEAKVG
+197 MLSNGLEAKVG

-251 ENFILFD
+251 ENFILYD
-258 HSDGRTA
+258 HSNGRTA

-284 ADRELKDGKLGVFW
+284 ADRKLKDGKLGVFW

-443 TFGGYISIYDFK
+443 TFGGYISVYDFK

-565 IKQLKKQIKAATQQ
+565 IKRLKKQIKVATQQ

-630 KEFKDSDN
+630 KEFKDSEN

-677 RANRVNEDKSNGLI
+677 RANRVNEGKSNGLI
-691 IDYIGIVEALKKA
+691 IDYIGIVKALKKA

-724 EKLVARILE
+724 EKLIARILE
-733 LIDMVVFFFKQKN
+733 LIDILVAFFKQKN
-746 IFIEDF
+746 IYIEDF
-752 SDAKTNPFSR
+752 SDAQTNAFSR
-762 LSDLNEAANA
+762 LSNLNEAANA
-772 VCGTVADKQT
+772 VCDTVADKQT

-796 IERDDISVDIR
+796 IERDDISVDTR

-822 KRRDVDTT
+822 RRRDVDTT

-847 ESLGQTEDATG
+847 EFLGQTEDAIG

-869 IDFNILRKE
+869 INFNILRKE
-878 FTRVKYKN
+878 FTRVKHKN
-886 LLFNDLGE
+886 LLFKDLGD
-894 FIERSLDR
+894 FIEQSLDR

-911 DYFERYRQIIE
+911 DYYERYRQIIE
-922 EYNSGKD
+922 DYNSGKD
-929 RTNIEKTFE
+929 RSNIEKTFE
-938 ALIQLVKELSEEESR
+938 ALIQLVKELTEEESR

-984 KSTATE
+984 KGTATE
-990 MYTKITEAISRMD
+990 MYSKITEAISRMD

-1037 VCRGDVFE
+1037 VCRGEVFE

>member
-677 RANRVNEDKSNGLI
+677 RANRVNEGKSNGLI

-970 LKKDNPNKADIKKL
+970 LKKDNPNKADIKKI

>member
-101 DGISVTVKRSD
+101 DGIPVTVKRPD

-171 DVRNAFEDNYKDY
+171 DVRNAYEDNYKDY

-258 HSDGRTA
+258 HSDGRIA

-275 GVNKAVEAY
+275 GVNKAVEMY
-284 ADRELKDGKLGVFW
+284 AHRELKDGKLGVFW

-326 VVLTDRE
+326 VVITDRE

-343 ENCGILGKDS
+343 ENCGVLGRDS

-382 KFNKSDVEPIY
+382 KFNKSDV
-393 PDHDIIIMSDEAHR
+393 
-407 SQYGLYADNMMKLLP
+407 
-422 TAARIGFTG
+422 
-431 TPLLSYDNITER
+431 
-443 TFGGYISIYDFK
+443 
-455 RAVEDGATVPLYY
+455 
-468 ENRGAKLDDLQNPE
+468 
-482 ITNEILDAIEAADLD
+482 
-497 SAQQEKL
+497 
-504 EKEFEKSIHILT
+504 
-516 AEPRLRSIA
+516 
-525 KDFVRHYSDV
+525 
-535 WTSGKA
+535 
-541 MFVCLNKVTC
+541 
-551 VRMYDYVQEYWKEE
+551 
-565 IKQLKKQIKAATQQ
+565 
-579 EAQELERKLKWM
+579 
-591 EETDM
+591 
-596 AVVISQEQNEIQTF
+596 
-610 KAWGLDIETHRR
+610 
-622 KMVKRDLD
+622 
-630 KEFKDSDN
+630 
-638 PLRIVFVCAMWL
+638 
-650 TGFDVKCLS
+650 
-659 CLYLDKPLKAHTL
+659 
-672 MQTIA
+672 
-677 RANRVNEDKSNGLI
+677 
-691 IDYIGIVEALKKA
+691 
-704 LAEYTA
+704 
-710 NVGNHDGVDPTIDK
+710 
-724 EKLVARILE
+724 
-733 LIDMVVFFFKQKN
+733 
-746 IFIEDF
+746 
-752 SDAKTNPFSR
+752 
-762 LSDLNEAANA
+762 
-772 VCGTVADKQT
+772 
-782 FTACASELHKLMKY
+782 
-796 IERDDISVDIR
+796 
-807 RVYETIA
+807 
-814 AIHRMLKP
+814 
-822 KRRDVDTT
+822 
-830 DLMVTINAI
+830 
-839 ISEHIGMK
+839 
-847 ESLGQTEDATG
+847 
-858 SEYITRIDISA
+858 
-869 IDFNILRKE
+869 
-878 FTRVKYKN
+878 
-886 LLFNDLGE
+886 
-894 FIERSLDR
+894 
-902 LVAANPNRR
+902 
-911 DYFERYRQIIE
+911 
-922 EYNSGKD
+922 
-929 RTNIEKTFE
+929 
-938 ALIQLVKELSEEESR
+938 
-953 YIREGFTTD
+953 
-962 DELAIFDL
+962 
-970 LKKDNPNKADIKKL
+970 
-984 KSTATE
+984 
-990 MYTKITEAISRMD
+990 
-1003 HWTDKDETTAEIQNL
+1003 
-1018 IRDILWRELPESYD
+1018 
-1032 EQQIE
+1032 
-1037 VCRGDVFE
+1037 
-1045 YVYTRFGYMA
+1045 

>member
-101 DGISVTVKRSD
+101 DGIPVTVKRPD

-119 AAIIDFNNAHNNEFL
+119 AAIIDFSNAQNNEFL

-630 KEFKDSDN
+630 KEFKDSEN
-638 PLRIVFVCAMWL
+638 PLRVVFVCAMWL

-677 RANRVNEDKSNGLI
+677 RANRVNEGKSNGLI

-830 DLMVTINAI
+830 DLMVTINTI

-869 IDFNILRKE
+869 INFNILRKE
-878 FTRVKYKN
+878 FARVKHKN

-984 KSTATE
+984 KGTATE

-1032 EQQIE
+1032 ERQIE

>member
-25 WKVAYAYNSEQ
+25 WKVAYAYNLEQ

-41 TFGRT
+41 TFGRN
-46 SYKEVLLTRE
+46 SYKEVLLTRY
-56 IRKVLKRLNPWINE
+56 IREAFKRLNPWINE
-70 QQIIEAI
+70 QQIVEAI

-101 DGISVTVKRSD
+101 DGIPVTLKRPD
-112 GRTEIKK
+112 GRTEAKK
-119 AAIIDFNNAHNNEFL
+119 AVIIDFNNAHNNEFL
-134 AVKELIVR
+134 AVKELIVH

-156 NGIPLLFIEAKRPDI
+156 NGIPLLFAELKRPDI
-171 DVRNAFEDNYKDY
+171 DVRNAYEDNYKDY
-184 LDTIPQ
+184 LDTISQ

-197 IMLSNGLEAKVG
+197 VMLSNGLEAKVG

-223 LDEDEKGSVAF
+223 LAEDEKGSVAF

-240 ICNKENFLDLL
+240 ICKKENFLDLL
-251 ENFILFD
+251 ENFILYD

-265 KILARNHQYL
+265 KIFARNHQYL
-275 GVNKAVEAY
+275 GVNVAVNAY
-284 ADRELKDGKLGVFW
+284 AHRKLTDGKLGVFW

-309 AFFAQKIRR
+309 AFLAQKIRR
-318 KMAGSPTF
+318 KMSGSPTF

-431 TPLLSYDNITER
+431 TPLLSHDNITAR
-443 TFGGYISIYDFK
+443 TFGGYISVYDFK

-482 ITNEILDAIEAADLD
+482 ITDEILDAIEAADLD

-516 AEPRLRSIA
+516 SEPRLRSIA
-525 KDFVRHYSDV
+525 KDFVQHYSDV

-551 VRMYDYVQEYWKEE
+551 VRMYNFVQEYWKEE
-565 IKQLKKQIKAATQQ
+565 INRLRKQIKTSTQQ

-596 AVVISQEQNEIQTF
+596 AVVISQDQNEIQTF
-610 KAWGLDIETHRR
+610 KAWGLDIKTHRR
-622 KMVKRDLD
+622 KMVKRELD
-630 KEFKDSDN
+630 KEFKDADN

-677 RANRVNEDKSNGLI
+677 RANRVNEGKSNGLI
-691 IDYIGIVEALKKA
+691 IDYIGIVKALKKA

-724 EKLVARILE
+724 EQLIARILE
-733 LIDMVVFFFKQKN
+733 LIGTVTFFFKQKD
-746 IFIEDF
+746 IY
-752 SDAKTNPFSR
+752 
-762 LSDLNEAANA
+762 LSDFVEVAGFNRLAKLHEAANA
-772 VCGTVADKQT
+772 VCDSAESKQT
-782 FTACASELHKLMKY
+782 FTAYASELHKLMKY
-796 IERDDISVDIR
+796 IDRDDISEDTR
-807 RVYETIA
+807 KTYETIA
-814 AIHRMLKP
+814 AIHRELNK
-822 KRRDVDTT
+822 KRRDIDTT
-830 DLMVTINAI
+830 DLMVTINSI
-839 ISEHIGMK
+839 ISDHI
-847 ESLGQTEDATG
+847 EVQDSLQHVGEG
-858 SEYITRIDISA
+858 IRFDISA
-869 IDFNILRKE
+869 INFDVLRAE
-878 FTRVKYKN
+878 FARVRNKN
-886 LLFNDLGE
+886 LLFNDLGDL
-894 FIERSLDR
+894 IQQRLDR
-902 LVAANPNRR
+902 MLAANPNRR
-911 DYFERYRQIIE
+911 DYYERYREIIE
-922 EYNSGKD
+922 DYNSEKD

-938 ALIQLVKELSEEESR
+938 ALMQLVKDLTDEESR
-953 YIREGFTTD
+953 YIREGFTSD

-970 LKKDNPNKADIKKL
+970 LKRDNPNKADIKKL
-984 KSTATE
+984 KGTATE
-990 MYTKITEAISRMD
+990 MFSKITEAISKMD
-1003 HWTDKDETTAEIQNL
+1003 HWADKDETTAEIQNL

-1032 EQQIE
+1032 DRLIE
-1037 VCRGDVFE
+1037 ICRGDVFE
-1045 YVYTRFGYMA
+1045 YVYTRYGHV

>member
-11 VQDSACDVLQNKLG
+11 VQDSACDMLQNKLG
-25 WKVAYAYNSEQ
+25 WKVAYAYNLEQ

-41 TFGRT
+41 TFGRN
-46 SYKEVLLTRE
+46 SYKEVLLTRY
-56 IRKVLKRLNPWINE
+56 IREAFKRLNPWINE
-70 QQIIEAI
+70 QQIVEAI
-77 TKLTRRISTASLI
+77 TKLTRRITTASLI

-101 DGISVTVKRSD
+101 DGIPVTVKRPD
-112 GRTEIKK
+112 GRTEAKK
-119 AAIIDFNNAHNNEFL
+119 AVIIDFNNAHNNEFL
-134 AVKELIVR
+134 AVKELIVH

-156 NGIPLLFIEAKRPDI
+156 NGIPLLFAELKRPDI
-171 DVRNAFEDNYKDY
+171 DVRNAYEDNYKDY
-184 LDTIPQ
+184 LDTISQ

-197 IMLSNGLEAKVG
+197 VMLSNGLEAKVG

-223 LDEDEKGSVAF
+223 LAEDEKGSVAF

-240 ICNKENFLDLL
+240 ICKKENFLDLL
-251 ENFILFD
+251 ENFILYD

-265 KILARNHQYL
+265 KIFARNHQYL
-275 GVNKAVEAY
+275 GVNVAVNAY
-284 ADRELKDGKLGVFW
+284 AHRKLTDGKLGVFW

-309 AFFAQKIRR
+309 AFLAQKIRR
-318 KMAGSPTF
+318 KMSGSPTF

-431 TPLLSYDNITER
+431 TPLLSHDNITAR
-443 TFGGYISIYDFK
+443 TFGGYISVYDFK

-482 ITNEILDAIEAADLD
+482 ITDEILDAIEAADLD

-516 AEPRLRSIA
+516 SEPRLRSIA
-525 KDFVRHYSDV
+525 KDFVQHYSDV

-551 VRMYDYVQEYWKEE
+551 VRMYNFVQEYWKEE
-565 IKQLKKQIKAATQQ
+565 SNRLRKQIKTSTQQ

-596 AVVISQEQNEIQTF
+596 AVVISQDQNEIQTF
-610 KAWGLDIETHRR
+610 KAWGLDIKTHRR
-622 KMVKRDLD
+622 KMVKRELD
-630 KEFKDSDN
+630 KEFKDADN

-677 RANRVNEDKSNGLI
+677 RANRVNEGKSNGLI
-691 IDYIGIVEALKKA
+691 IDYIGIVKALKKA

-724 EKLVARILE
+724 EQLIARILE
-733 LIDMVVFFFKQKN
+733 LIGTVTFFFKQKD
-746 IFIEDF
+746 IY
-752 SDAKTNPFSR
+752 
-762 LSDLNEAANA
+762 LSDFVEVDGFNRLAKLHEAANA
-772 VCGTVADKQT
+772 VCDSAESKQT
-782 FTACASELHKLMKY
+782 FTAYASELHKLMKY
-796 IERDDISVDIR
+796 IDRDDISEDTR
-807 RVYETIA
+807 KTYETIA
-814 AIHRMLKP
+814 AIHRELNK
-822 KRRDVDTT
+822 KRRDIDTT
-830 DLMVTINAI
+830 DLMVTINSI
-839 ISEHIGMK
+839 ISDHI
-847 ESLGQTEDATG
+847 EVQDSLQHVGEG
-858 SEYITRIDISA
+858 IRFDISA
-869 IDFNILRKE
+869 INFDVLRAE
-878 FTRVKYKN
+878 FARVRNKN
-886 LLFNDLGE
+886 LLFNDLGDL
-894 FIERSLDR
+894 IQQRLDR
-902 LVAANPNRR
+902 MLAANPNRR
-911 DYFERYRQIIE
+911 DYYERYREIIE
-922 EYNSGKD
+922 DYNSEKD

-938 ALIQLVKELSEEESR
+938 ALMQLVKDLTDEESR
-953 YIREGFTTD
+953 YIREGFTSD

-970 LKKDNPNKADIKKL
+970 LKRDNPNKADIKKL
-984 KSTATE
+984 KGTATE
-990 MYTKITEAISRMD
+990 MFSKITEAISKMD
-1003 HWTDKDETTAEIQNL
+1003 HWADKDETTAEIQNL

-1032 EQQIE
+1032 DRLIE
-1037 VCRGDVFE
+1037 ICRGDVFE
-1045 YVYTRFGYMA
+1045 YVYTRYGHV

>member
-1 MSHDYSEEKL
+1 M
-11 VQDSACDVLQNKLG
+11 
-25 WKVAYAYNSEQ
+25 
-36 LGVDG
+36 
-41 TFGRT
+41 
-46 SYKEVLLTRE
+46 
-56 IRKVLKRLNPWINE
+56 
-70 QQIIEAI
+70 
-77 TKLTRRISTASLI
+77 
-90 QINEEKYNYLR
+90 
-101 DGISVTVKRSD
+101 
-112 GRTEIKK
+112 
-119 AAIIDFNNAHNNEFL
+119 
-134 AVKELIVR
+134 
-142 GDLYNRRADIVGFV
+142 YNRRADIVGFV

-171 DVRNAFEDNYKDY
+171 DVRNAYEDNYKDY

-275 GVNKAVEAY
+275 GVNKAVEMY
-284 ADRELKDGKLGVFW
+284 AHRKLKDGKLGVFW

-393 PDHDIIIMSDEAHR
+393 PVHDIIIMSDEAHR

-443 TFGGYISIYDFK
+443 TFGGYISVYDFK

-497 SAQQEKL
+497 STQQEKL

-565 IKQLKKQIKAATQQ
+565 IKHLKKQIKVATQQ

-677 RANRVNEDKSNGLI
+677 RANRVNEGKSNGLI

-710 NVGNHDGVDPTIDK
+710 NVGNHDGVDPTVDK
-724 EKLVARILE
+724 EKLIARILE
-733 LIDMVVFFFKQKN
+733 LIDILVTFFKQKD
-746 IFIEDF
+746 IYIEDF
-752 SDAKTNPFSR
+752 SDAQTNAFNR
-762 LSDLNEAANA
+762 LSSLNEATNA
-772 VCGTVADKQT
+772 VCDTVADKQT
-782 FTACASELHKLMKY
+782 FTACASELHKLIKY
-796 IERDDISVDIR
+796 IERDDISVDTR

-847 ESLGQTEDATG
+847 ESLGQTEDAIG

-869 IDFNILRKE
+869 INFNILRKE

-886 LLFNDLGE
+886 LLFRDLGE
-894 FIERSLDR
+894 FIECSLDR

-938 ALIQLVKELSEEESR
+938 ALIQLVQELSEEESR

-984 KSTATE
+984 KGTATE
-990 MYTKITEAISRMD
+990 MYSKITEAISRMD

>member
-25 WKVAYAYNSEQ
+25 WKVAYAYNTEQ

-101 DGISVTVKRSD
+101 DGIPVTVKRPD

-134 AVKELIVR
+134 AVKEFIVH

-156 NGIPLLFIEAKRPDI
+156 NGIPLLFIESKRPDI
-171 DVRNAFEDNYKDY
+171 DVRNAYEDNYKDY

-197 IMLSNGLEAKVG
+197 VMLSNGLEAKVG

-240 ICNKENFLDLL
+240 ICQKENFLDLL

-275 GVNKAVEAY
+275 GANKAVEAY
-284 ADRELKDGKLGVFW
+284 ADRKLRAGKLGVFW

-363 EDLIA
+363 EDLIT

-382 KFNKSDVEPIY
+382 KFNKPDVEPIY

-443 TFGGYISIYDFK
+443 TFGGYISVYDFK

-482 ITNEILDAIEAADLD
+482 ITDEILDAIEAADLD

-565 IKQLKKQIKAATQQ
+565 IKHLKKQIKAATQQ

-677 RANRVNEDKSNGLI
+677 RANRVNEGKSNGLI
-691 IDYIGIVEALKKA
+691 IDYIGIVDALKKA

-724 EKLVARILE
+724 EKLVSRILE
-733 LIDMVVFFFKQKN
+733 LINMVIFFFKQKK
-746 IFIEDF
+746 IYIEDF
-752 SDAKTNPFSR
+752 SDAKTNAFDR
-762 LSDLNEAANA
+762 LSNLNEAANT
-772 VCGTVADKQT
+772 VCDTVADKQT
-782 FTACASELHKLMKY
+782 FIACASELHKLMKY
-796 IERDDISVDIR
+796 IERDDISVDTR

-822 KRRDVDTT
+822 KHRDVDTT

-839 ISEHIGMK
+839 ISDHIGMK
-847 ESLGQTEDATG
+847 ESLGQTEDAVG
-858 SEYITRIDISA
+858 SAYITRIDISA
-869 IDFNILRKE
+869 INFNILRKE
-878 FTRVKYKN
+878 FTRIKHKN
-886 LLFNDLGE
+886 LLFNDLGD

-911 DYFERYRQIIE
+911 NYYERYRQIIE
-922 EYNSGKD
+922 DYNSGKD

-938 ALIQLVKELSEEESR
+938 ALIQLVKELTEEESR

-970 LKKDNPNKADIKKL
+970 LTRGNPNKADIKKV
-984 KSTATE
+984 KATATE

-1037 VCRGDVFE
+1037 VCRGDIFE

>member
-11 VQDSACDVLQNKLG
+11 VQDSACDMLQNKLG
-25 WKVAYAYNSEQ
+25 WKVAYAYNLEQ

-41 TFGRT
+41 TFGRN
-46 SYKEVLLTRE
+46 SYKEVLLTRY
-56 IRKVLKRLNPWINE
+56 IREAFKRLNPWINE
-70 QQIIEAI
+70 QQIVEAI

-101 DGISVTVKRSD
+101 DGIPVTVKRPD
-112 GRTEIKK
+112 GRTEAKK
-119 AAIIDFNNAHNNEFL
+119 AVIIDFNNAHNNEFL
-134 AVKELIVR
+134 AVKELIVH

-156 NGIPLLFIEAKRPDI
+156 NGIPLLFAELKRPDI
-171 DVRNAFEDNYKDY
+171 DVRNAYEDNYKDY
-184 LDTIPQ
+184 LDTISQ

-197 IMLSNGLEAKVG
+197 VMLSNGLEAKVG

-223 LDEDEKGSVAF
+223 LAEDEKGSVAF

-240 ICNKENFLDLL
+240 ICKKENFLDLL
-251 ENFILFD
+251 ENFILYD

-275 GVNKAVEAY
+275 GVNVAVNAY
-284 ADRELKDGKLGVFW
+284 ANRKLTDGKLGVFW

-309 AFFAQKIRR
+309 AFLAQKIRR

-343 ENCGILGKDS
+343 ENCGVLGKDS

-382 KFNKSDVEPIY
+382 KFNQSDVEPIY

-431 TPLLSYDNITER
+431 TPLLSHDNITAR
-443 TFGGYISIYDFK
+443 TFGGYISVYDFK

-482 ITNEILDAIEAADLD
+482 ITDEILDAIEAADLD

-525 KDFVRHYSDV
+525 KDFVQHYSDV

-551 VRMYDYVQEYWKEE
+551 VRMYDYVEEYWKAE
-565 IKQLKKQIKAATQQ
+565 INRLKKQIKTSTQQ

-591 EETDM
+591 KETDM
-596 AVVISQEQNEIQTF
+596 AVVISQDQNEIQTF

-630 KEFKDSDN
+630 KEFKDADN

-677 RANRVNEDKSNGLI
+677 RANRVNEGKSNGLI
-691 IDYIGIVEALKKA
+691 IDYIGIVKALKKA
-704 LAEYTA
+704 LAEYTT

-724 EKLVARILE
+724 EQLIVRILDI
-733 LIDMVVFFFKQKN
+733 IDTVTVFFKEKD
-746 IFIEDF
+746 IY
-752 SDAKTNPFSR
+752 
-762 LSDLNEAANA
+762 LSDFMVADGFNRLAKLHEAANT
-772 VCGTVADKQT
+772 VCDSDESKQT
-782 FTACASELHKLMKY
+782 FTAYASELHKLMKY
-796 IERDDISVDIR
+796 IDRDDISVDTRKI
-807 RVYETIA
+807 YETIA
-814 AIHRMLKP
+814 AIHRELNK
-822 KRRDVDTT
+822 KKRDVDNT
-830 DLMVTINAI
+830 DLMVTINSI
-839 ISEHIGMK
+839 ISDHI
-847 ESLGQTEDATG
+847 EVQDSLQHVGEG
-858 SEYITRIDISA
+858 IRFDISA
-869 IDFNILRKE
+869 INFDVLRAE
-878 FTRVKYKN
+878 FARVRNKN
-886 LLFNDLGE
+886 LLFNDLGDL
-894 FIERSLDR
+894 IQQRLDR
-902 LVAANPNRR
+902 MLAANPNRR
-911 DYFERYRQIIE
+911 DYYERYREIIE
-922 EYNSGKD
+922 DYNSEKD

-938 ALIQLVKELSEEESR
+938 ALMQLVKDLTDEESR
-953 YIREGFTTD
+953 YIREGFTSD

-970 LKKDNPNKADIKKL
+970 LKRDNPNKADIKKL
-984 KSTATE
+984 KGTATE
-990 MYTKITEAISRMD
+990 MFSKITEAISKMD
-1003 HWTDKDETTAEIQNL
+1003 HWADKDETTAEIQNL

-1032 EQQIE
+1032 DRLIE
-1037 VCRGDVFE
+1037 ICRGDVFE
-1045 YVYTRFGYMA
+1045 YVYTRYGHV

>member
-25 WKVAYAYNSEQ
+25 WKVAYAYNTEQ

-101 DGISVTVKRSD
+101 DGIPVTVKRPD

-119 AAIIDFNNAHNNEFL
+119 AAIIDFNNARNNEFL
-134 AVKELIVR
+134 AVKEFIVH

-156 NGIPLLFIEAKRPDI
+156 NGIPLLFIESKRPDI
-171 DVRNAFEDNYKDY
+171 DVRNAYEDNYKDY

-197 IMLSNGLEAKVG
+197 VMLSNGLEAKVG

-240 ICNKENFLDLL
+240 ICQKENFLDLL

-284 ADRELKDGKLGVFW
+284 ADRKLRAGKLGVFW

-363 EDLIA
+363 EDLIT

-443 TFGGYISIYDFK
+443 TFGGYISVYDFK

-482 ITNEILDAIEAADLD
+482 ITDEILDAIEAADLD

-565 IKQLKKQIKAATQQ
+565 IKHLKKQIKASTQQ
-579 EAQELERKLKWM
+579 EVQELIRKLKWM

-650 TGFDVKCLS
+650 TGFDIKCLS

-677 RANRVNEDKSNGLI
+677 RANRVNEGKSNGLI
-691 IDYIGIVEALKKA
+691 IDYIGIVDALKKA

-724 EKLVARILE
+724 EKLVSRILE
-733 LIDMVVFFFKQKN
+733 LINMVISFFKQKD
-746 IFIEDF
+746 IYIEDF
-752 SDAKTNPFSR
+752 SDAKINAFDR
-762 LSDLNEAANA
+762 LSNLNKAANA
-772 VCGTVADKQT
+772 VCDTVADKQT

-796 IERDDISVDIR
+796 IERDDISVDTR

-839 ISEHIGMK
+839 ISDHIGMI
-847 ESLGQTEDATG
+847 ESLGQTEDAVG
-858 SEYITRIDISA
+858 SAYITRIDISA
-869 IDFNILRKE
+869 INFNILRKE
-878 FTRVKYKN
+878 FTRVKHKN
-886 LLFNDLGE
+886 LLFNDLGD

-911 DYFERYRQIIE
+911 DYYERYRQIIE

-938 ALIQLVKELSEEESR
+938 ALIQLVKELTEEESR

-970 LKKDNPNKADIKKL
+970 LTRGNPNKADIKKV
-984 KSTATE
+984 KATATE
-990 MYTKITEAISRMD
+990 MYTKITEAISKMD

>member
-101 DGISVTVKRSD
+101 DGIPVTVKRPD

-197 IMLSNGLEAKVG
+197 VMLSNGLEAKVG

-240 ICNKENFLDLL
+240 ICSKENFLDLL
-251 ENFILFD
+251 ENFILYD

-284 ADRELKDGKLGVFW
+284 ADRKLKDGKLGVFW

-407 SQYGLYADNMMKLLP
+407 SQYGLYADNMMRLLP

-443 TFGGYISIYDFK
+443 TFGGYISVYDFK

-468 ENRGAKLDDLQNPE
+468 ENRGTKLDDLQNPE

-565 IKQLKKQIKAATQQ
+565 IKRLKKQIKLATQQ
-579 EAQELERKLKWM
+579 ETQELERKLKWM
-591 EETDM
+591 EGTDM

-630 KEFKDSDN
+630 KEFKDSEN

-677 RANRVNEDKSNGLI
+677 RANRVNEGKSNGLI
-691 IDYIGIVEALKKA
+691 IDYIGIVKALKKA

-724 EKLVARILE
+724 EKLIARILE
-733 LIDMVVFFFKQKN
+733 LIDILVAFFKQKN
-746 IFIEDF
+746 IYIEDF
-752 SDAKTNPFSR
+752 SDAQTNAFSR
-762 LSDLNEAANA
+762 LSNLNEAANA
-772 VCGTVADKQT
+772 VCDTVADKQT

-796 IERDDISVDIR
+796 IERDDISVDTR

-847 ESLGQTEDATG
+847 ESLGQTEDAIG

-869 IDFNILRKE
+869 INFNILRKE
-878 FTRVKYKN
+878 FTRVKHKN
-886 LLFNDLGE
+886 LLFKDLGD
-894 FIERSLDR
+894 FIEQSLDR

-911 DYFERYRQIIE
+911 DYYERYRQIIE
-922 EYNSGKD
+922 DYNSGKD
-929 RTNIEKTFE
+929 RSNIEKTFE
-938 ALIQLVKELSEEESR
+938 ALIQLVKELTEEESR

-970 LKKDNPNKADIKKL
+970 LKRDNPNKADIKKL
-984 KSTATE
+984 KGTATE
-990 MYTKITEAISRMD
+990 MYSKITEAISRMD

>member
-11 VQDSACDVLQNKLG
+11 VQDSACDMLQNKLG
-25 WKVAYAYNSEQ
+25 WKVAYAYNLEQ

-41 TFGRT
+41 TFGRN
-46 SYKEVLLTRE
+46 SYKEVLLTRY
-56 IRKVLKRLNPWINE
+56 IREAFKRLNPWINE
-70 QQIIEAI
+70 QQIVEAI

-101 DGISVTVKRSD
+101 DGIPVTLKRPD
-112 GRTEIKK
+112 GRTEAKK
-119 AAIIDFNNAHNNEFL
+119 AVIIDFNNAHNNEFL
-134 AVKELIVR
+134 AVKELIVH

-156 NGIPLLFIEAKRPDI
+156 NGIPLLFAELKRPDI
-171 DVRNAFEDNYKDY
+171 DVRNAYEDNYKDY
-184 LDTIPQ
+184 LDTISQ

-197 IMLSNGLEAKVG
+197 VMLSNGLEAKVG

-223 LDEDEKGSVAF
+223 LAEDEKGSVAF

-240 ICNKENFLDLL
+240 ICKKENFLDLL
-251 ENFILFD
+251 ENFILYD

-265 KILARNHQYL
+265 KIFARNHQYL
-275 GVNKAVEAY
+275 GVNVAVNAY
-284 ADRELKDGKLGVFW
+284 AHRKLTDGKLGVFW

-309 AFFAQKIRR
+309 AFLAQKIRR
-318 KMAGSPTF
+318 KMSGSPTF

-431 TPLLSYDNITER
+431 TPLLSHDNITAR
-443 TFGGYISIYDFK
+443 TFGGYISVYDFK

-482 ITNEILDAIEAADLD
+482 ITDEILDAIEAADLD

-516 AEPRLRSIA
+516 SEPRLRSIA
-525 KDFVRHYSDV
+525 KDFVQHYSDV

-551 VRMYDYVQEYWKEE
+551 VRMYNFVQEYWKEE
-565 IKQLKKQIKAATQQ
+565 INRLRKQIKTSTQQ

-596 AVVISQEQNEIQTF
+596 AVVISQDQNEIQTF
-610 KAWGLDIETHRR
+610 KAWGLDIKTHRR
-622 KMVKRDLD
+622 KMVKRELD
-630 KEFKDSDN
+630 KEFKDADN

-677 RANRVNEDKSNGLI
+677 RANRVNEGKSNGLI
-691 IDYIGIVEALKKA
+691 IDYIGIVKALKKA

-724 EKLVARILE
+724 EQLIARILE
-733 LIDMVVFFFKQKN
+733 LIGTVTFFFKQKD
-746 IFIEDF
+746 IY
-752 SDAKTNPFSR
+752 
-762 LSDLNEAANA
+762 LSDFVEVDGFNLLAKLHEAANA
-772 VCGTVADKQT
+772 VCDSAESKQT
-782 FTACASELHKLMKY
+782 FTAYASELHKLMKY
-796 IERDDISVDIR
+796 IDRDDISEDTR
-807 RVYETIA
+807 KTYETIA
-814 AIHRMLKP
+814 AIHRELNK
-822 KRRDVDTT
+822 KRRDIDTT
-830 DLMVTINAI
+830 DLMVTINSI
-839 ISEHIGMK
+839 ISDHI
-847 ESLGQTEDATG
+847 EVQDSLQHVGEG
-858 SEYITRIDISA
+858 IRFDISA
-869 IDFNILRKE
+869 INFDVLRAE
-878 FTRVKYKN
+878 FARVRNKN
-886 LLFNDLGE
+886 LLFNDLGDL
-894 FIERSLDR
+894 IQQRLDR
-902 LVAANPNRR
+902 MLAANPNRR
-911 DYFERYRQIIE
+911 DYYERYREIIE
-922 EYNSGKD
+922 DYNSEKD

-938 ALIQLVKELSEEESR
+938 ALMQLVKDLTDEESR
-953 YIREGFTTD
+953 YIREGFTSD

-970 LKKDNPNKADIKKL
+970 LKRDNPNKADIKKL
-984 KSTATE
+984 KGTATE
-990 MYTKITEAISRMD
+990 MFSKITEAISKMD
-1003 HWTDKDETTAEIQNL
+1003 HWADKDETTAEIQNL

-1032 EQQIE
+1032 DRLIE
-1037 VCRGDVFE
+1037 ICRGDVFE
-1045 YVYTRFGYMA
+1045 YVYTRYGHV

>member
-25 WKVAYAYNSEQ
+25 WKVAYAYKSEK

-46 SYKEVLLTRE
+46 SYKEVLLTRYIHE
-56 IRKVLKRLNPWINE
+56 ALKGLNPWINE
-70 QQIIEAI
+70 QQIVEAI
-77 TKLTRRISTASLI
+77 TKLTRRISTASLL

-101 DGISVTVKRSD
+101 DGIPVTVKHPD

-119 AAIIDFNNAHNNEFL
+119 AVIIDFNNAHNNEFL
-134 AVKELIVR
+134 AVKELIVH
-142 GDLYNRRADIVGFV
+142 GDLHNRRADIVGFV

-171 DVRNAFEDNYKDY
+171 DVRNAYEDNYKDY

-258 HSDGRTA
+258 HSDGRIA

-275 GVNKAVEAY
+275 GVNKVVEAY
-284 ADRELKDGKLGVFW
+284 SDRKLKDGKLGVFW

-443 TFGGYISIYDFK
+443 TFGGYISVYDFK

-551 VRMYDYVQEYWKEE
+551 VRMYDYVQEYWNEE
-565 IKQLKKQIKAATQQ
+565 IKQLKKQIKVATQQ

-630 KEFKDSDN
+630 KEFKDSEN

-677 RANRVNEDKSNGLI
+677 RANRVNEGKSNGLI

-752 SDAKTNPFSR
+752 SDAQTNAFSR
-762 LSDLNEAANA
+762 LSNLNEAANA
-772 VCGTVADKQT
+772 VCGTIADKQT

-796 IERDDISVDIR
+796 IERDDISVDTR

-822 KRRDVDTT
+822 KSRDVDTT

-847 ESLGQTEDATG
+847 EALGQTEDAIG

-869 IDFNILRKE
+869 INFNILRKE
-878 FTRVKYKN
+878 FMRVKHKN
-886 LLFNDLGE
+886 LLFKDLGE

-938 ALIQLVKELSEEESR
+938 ALIQLVQELSDEESR

-984 KSTATE
+984 KGTATE
-990 MYTKITEAISRMD
+990 MYSKITEAISRMD

-1032 EQQIE
+1032 ERQIE

>member
-11 VQDSACDVLQNKLG
+11 VQDSACDMLQNKLG
-25 WKVAYAYNSEQ
+25 WKVAYAYNLEQ

-41 TFGRT
+41 TFGRN
-46 SYKEVLLTRE
+46 SYKEVLLTRY
-56 IRKVLKRLNPWINE
+56 IREAFKRLNPWINE
-70 QQIIEAI
+70 QQIVEAI

-101 DGISVTVKRSD
+101 DGIPVTVKRPD
-112 GRTEIKK
+112 GRTEAKK
-119 AAIIDFNNAHNNEFL
+119 AVIIDFNNAHNNEFL
-134 AVKELIVR
+134 AVKELIVH

-156 NGIPLLFIEAKRPDI
+156 NGIPLLFAELKRPDI
-171 DVRNAFEDNYKDY
+171 DVRNAYEDNYKDY
-184 LDTIPQ
+184 LDTISQ

-197 IMLSNGLEAKVG
+197 VMLSNGLEAKVG

-223 LDEDEKGSVAF
+223 LAEDEKGSVAF

-240 ICNKENFLDLL
+240 ICKKENFLDLL
-251 ENFILFD
+251 ENFILYD

-265 KILARNHQYL
+265 KILGRNHQYL
-275 GVNKAVEAY
+275 GVNVAVNAY
-284 ADRELKDGKLGVFW
+284 ANRKLTDGKLGVFW

-309 AFFAQKIRR
+309 AFLAQKIRR
-318 KMAGSPTF
+318 KMSGSPTF

-382 KFNKSDVEPIY
+382 KFNKFDVEPIY

-431 TPLLSYDNITER
+431 TPLLSHDNITAR
-443 TFGGYISIYDFK
+443 TFGGYISVYDFK

-482 ITNEILDAIEAADLD
+482 ITDEILDAIEAADLD

-516 AEPRLRSIA
+516 SEPRLRSIA
-525 KDFVRHYSDV
+525 KDFVQHYSDV

-565 IKQLKKQIKAATQQ
+565 INRLRKQIKTSTQQ

-596 AVVISQEQNEIQTF
+596 AVVISQDQNEIQTF

-630 KEFKDSDN
+630 KEFKDAEN

-677 RANRVNEDKSNGLI
+677 RANRVNEGKSNGLI
-691 IDYIGIVEALKKA
+691 IDYIGIVKALKKA

-724 EKLVARILE
+724 EQLIARILE
-733 LIDMVVFFFKQKN
+733 LIGTVTFFFKQKD
-746 IFIEDF
+746 IY
-752 SDAKTNPFSR
+752 
-762 LSDLNEAANA
+762 LSDFVEVDGFDRLAKLHEAANA
-772 VCGTVADKQT
+772 VCDSAESKQT
-782 FTACASELHKLMKY
+782 FTAYASELHKLMKY
-796 IERDDISVDIR
+796 IDRDDISEDTRKI
-807 RVYETIA
+807 YETIA
-814 AIHRMLKP
+814 AIHRELNK
-822 KRRDVDTT
+822 KKRDVDTT
-830 DLMVTINAI
+830 NLMVTINSI
-839 ISEHIGMK
+839 ISDHI
-847 ESLGQTEDATG
+847 EVQDSLQHVGEG
-858 SEYITRIDISA
+858 IRFDISA
-869 IDFNILRKE
+869 INFDVLRAE
-878 FTRVKYKN
+878 FARVRNKN
-886 LLFNDLGE
+886 LLFNDLGDL
-894 FIERSLDR
+894 IQQRLDR
-902 LVAANPNRR
+902 MLAANPNRR
-911 DYFERYRQIIE
+911 DYYERYREIIE
-922 EYNSGKD
+922 DYNSEKD

-938 ALIQLVKELSEEESR
+938 ALMQLVKDLTDEESR
-953 YIREGFTTD
+953 YIREGFTSD

-970 LKKDNPNKADIKKL
+970 LKRDNPNKADIKKL
-984 KSTATE
+984 KGTATE
-990 MYTKITEAISRMD
+990 MFSKITEAISKMD
-1003 HWTDKDETTAEIQNL
+1003 HWADKDETTAEIQNL

-1032 EQQIE
+1032 DRLIE
-1037 VCRGDVFE
+1037 ICRGDVFE
-1045 YVYTRFGYMA
+1045 YVYTRYGHV

>member
-1 MSHDYSEEKL
+1 MNHDYSEEKL

-46 SYKEVLLTRE
+46 SYKEVLLNRE

-77 TKLTRRISTASLI
+77 SKLTRRISTASLI

-101 DGISVTVKRSD
+101 DGIPVTVKCPD
-112 GRTEIKK
+112 GRTEVKK

-134 AVKELIVR
+134 AVKELIVH

-171 DVRNAFEDNYKDY
+171 DVRNAYEDNYKDY
-184 LDTIPQ
+184 LDTISQ

-197 IMLSNGLEAKVG
+197 VMLSNGLEAKVG

-223 LDEDEKGSVAF
+223 LDEDEKGNVAF

-251 ENFILFD
+251 ENFILYD

-284 ADRELKDGKLGVFW
+284 ADRKLKDGKLGVFW

-363 EDLIA
+363 EDLID

-443 TFGGYISIYDFK
+443 TFGGYISVYDFK

-525 KDFVRHYSDV
+525 KDFVRQYSDV

-565 IKQLKKQIKAATQQ
+565 IKQLKKQIKVATQQ

-610 KAWGLDIETHRR
+610 KAWGLDIEMHRR

-677 RANRVNEDKSNGLI
+677 RANRVNEGKSNGLI
-691 IDYIGIVEALKKA
+691 IDYIGIVKALKKA

-724 EKLVARILE
+724 EKLIARILE
-733 LIDMVVFFFKQKN
+733 LIDILVAFFKQKN
-746 IFIEDF
+746 IYIEDF
-752 SDAKTNPFSR
+752 SDTQTNGFNR
-762 LSDLNEAANA
+762 LSNLNEAANA
-772 VCGTVADKQT
+772 VCDTVADKQT
-782 FTACASELHKLMKY
+782 FTACASELHKLIKY
-796 IERDDISVDIR
+796 IERDDISVDTR

-847 ESLGQTEDATG
+847 ESLGQTEDAIG

-869 IDFNILRKE
+869 INFNILRKE
-878 FTRVKYKN
+878 FTRVKHKN
-886 LLFNDLGE
+886 LLFKDLGD
-894 FIERSLDR
+894 FIEQSLDR
-902 LVAANPNRR
+902 LVATNPNRR

-922 EYNSGKD
+922 DYNSGKD
-929 RTNIEKTFE
+929 RSNIEKTFE
-938 ALIQLVKELSEEESR
+938 ALIQLVKELTEEESR

-970 LKKDNPNKADIKKL
+970 LKRDNPNKADIKKL
-984 KSTATE
+984 KGTATE
-990 MYTKITEAISRMD
+990 MYSKITEAISRMD

-1032 EQQIE
+1032 ERQIE

>member
-25 WKVAYAYNSEQ
+25 WKVAYAYNTEQ

-41 TFGRT
+41 TLGRT

-56 IRKVLKRLNPWINE
+56 IRKVLKRLNSWINE
-70 QQIIEAI
+70 QQIVEAI
-77 TKLTRRISTASLI
+77 SKLTRRISTASLI

-101 DGISVTVKRSD
+101 DGIPVTVKRPD

-119 AAIIDFNNAHNNEFL
+119 AAIIDFNNACNNEFL
-134 AVKELIVR
+134 AVKEFVVY

-156 NGIPLLFIEAKRPDI
+156 NGIPLLFIESKRPDI
-171 DVRNAFEDNYKDY
+171 DVRNAYEDNYKDY

-197 IMLSNGLEAKVG
+197 VMLSNGLEAKVG

-240 ICNKENFLDLL
+240 ICQKENFLDLL

-258 HSDGRTA
+258 YSDGRTA

-284 ADRELKDGKLGVFW
+284 SDRKLRAGKLGVFW

-363 EDLIA
+363 EDLIT

-443 TFGGYISIYDFK
+443 TFGGYISVYDFK

-482 ITNEILDAIEAADLD
+482 ITDEILDAIEAADLD

-565 IKQLKKQIKAATQQ
+565 IKHLKKQIKASTQQ
-579 EAQELERKLKWM
+579 EAQELIRKLKWM

-638 PLRIVFVCAMWL
+638 SLRIVFVCAMWL

-677 RANRVNEDKSNGLI
+677 RANRVNEGKSNGLI
-691 IDYIGIVEALKKA
+691 IDYIGIVDALKKA

-724 EKLVARILE
+724 EKLVSRILE
-733 LIDMVVFFFKQKN
+733 LINMVISFFKQKD
-746 IFIEDF
+746 IYIEDF
-752 SDAKTNPFSR
+752 SDAKINAFDR
-762 LSDLNEAANA
+762 LSNLNKAANA
-772 VCGTVADKQT
+772 VCDTVADKQT

-796 IERDDISVDIR
+796 IERDDISVDTR

-839 ISEHIGMK
+839 ISDHIGMK
-847 ESLGQTEDATG
+847 ESLGQTEDAVG
-858 SEYITRIDISA
+858 SAYITRIDISA
-869 IDFNILRKE
+869 INFNILRKE
-878 FTRVKYKN
+878 FTRVKHKN
-886 LLFNDLGE
+886 LLFNDLGD

-911 DYFERYRQIIE
+911 DYYERYRQIIE

-938 ALIQLVKELSEEESR
+938 ALIQLVKELTEEESR

-970 LKKDNPNKADIKKL
+970 LTRGNPNKADIKKL
-984 KSTATE
+984 KATATE
-990 MYTKITEAISRMD
+990 MYTKIIEAISKMD

>member
-25 WKVAYAYNSEQ
+25 WKVAYAYNTEQ

-46 SYKEVLLTRE
+46 SYNEVLLTRE

-101 DGISVTVKRSD
+101 DGIPVTVKRLD
-112 GRTEIKK
+112 GRTEVKK

-134 AVKELIVR
+134 AVKELIVH

-156 NGIPLLFIEAKRPDI
+156 NGIPLLFVESKRPDI
-171 DVRNAFEDNYKDY
+171 DVRNAYEDNYKDY

-197 IMLSNGLEAKVG
+197 VMLSNGLEAKVG

-258 HSDGRTA
+258 HSDGHTA

-284 ADRELKDGKLGVFW
+284 ADRKLRAGKLGVFW

-363 EDLIA
+363 EDLIT

-443 TFGGYISIYDFK
+443 TFGGYISVYDFK

-482 ITNEILDAIEAADLD
+482 ITDEILDAIEAADLD

-504 EKEFEKSIHILT
+504 EKEFEKSIHILI

-610 KAWGLDIETHRR
+610 KAWGLDIEIHRR

-630 KEFKDSDN
+630 KEFKDSNN

-677 RANRVNEDKSNGLI
+677 RANRVNEGKSNGLI
-691 IDYIGIVEALKKA
+691 IDYIGIVDALKKA

-724 EKLVARILE
+724 EKLVSRILE
-733 LIDMVVFFFKQKN
+733 LIDMVISFFKQKD
-746 IFIEDF
+746 IYIEDF
-752 SDAKTNPFSR
+752 SDAQINAFNR
-762 LSDLNEAANA
+762 LSNLNKAANA
-772 VCGTVADKQT
+772 VCDTVADKQT

-796 IERDDISVDIR
+796 IERDDISVDTR

-839 ISEHIGMK
+839 ISDHIGMK
-847 ESLGQTEDATG
+847 ESLGQTEDAVG
-858 SEYITRIDISA
+858 SAYITRIDISA
-869 IDFNILRKE
+869 INFNILRKE
-878 FTRVKYKN
+878 FTRVKHKN
-886 LLFNDLGE
+886 LLFNDLGD

-911 DYFERYRQIIE
+911 DYYERYRQIIE

-938 ALIQLVKELSEEESR
+938 ALIQLVKELTEEESR

-970 LKKDNPNKADIKKL
+970 LTRGNPNKADIKKV
-984 KSTATE
+984 KATATE
-990 MYTKITEAISRMD
+990 MYTKITEAISKMD

-1037 VCRGDVFE
+1037 ICRGDVFE

>member
-101 DGISVTVKRSD
+101 DGIPVTVKRPD

-284 ADRELKDGKLGVFW
+284 ADRELKDAKLGVFW

-318 KMAGSPTF
+318 KMVGSPTF

-565 IKQLKKQIKAATQQ
+565 IKHLKRQIKAATQQ

-630 KEFKDSDN
+630 KEFKDSEN
-638 PLRIVFVCAMWL
+638 PLRVVFVCAMWL

-677 RANRVNEDKSNGLI
+677 RANRVNEGKSNGLI

-733 LIDMVVFFFKQKN
+733 LINMVVFFFKQKN

-807 RVYETIA
+807 KVYETIA

-822 KRRDVDTT
+822 KKRDVDTT

-847 ESLGQTEDATG
+847 ESLGQTEDAIG

-869 IDFNILRKE
+869 INFNILRKE
-878 FTRVKYKN
+878 FTRVKHKN

-1032 EQQIE
+1032 ERQIE

>member
-11 VQDSACDVLQNKLG
+11 VQDSACNVLQNKLG
-25 WKVAYAYNSEQ
+25 WKVAYAYNTEQ

-46 SYKEVLLTRE
+46 SYKEVLLTRY
-56 IRKVLKRLNPWINE
+56 IREALKRLNPWINE
-70 QQIIEAI
+70 QQIVEAI
-77 TKLTRRISTASLI
+77 TKLTRRISTASLL

-101 DGISVTVKRSD
+101 DGIPVTVKRPD
-112 GRTEIKK
+112 GRSEAKK
-119 AAIIDFNNAHNNEFL
+119 AVIIDFNNAHNNEFL
-134 AVKELIVR
+134 AVKELIIH

-156 NGIPLLFIEAKRPDI
+156 NGIPLLFAELKRPDI
-171 DVRNAFEDNYKDY
+171 DVRTAYEDNYKDY

-197 IMLSNGLEAKVG
+197 VMLSNGLEAKVG

-223 LDEDEKGSVAF
+223 LAEDEKGSVAF

-240 ICNKENFLDLL
+240 ICKKENFLDLL
-251 ENFILFD
+251 ENFILYD

-275 GVNKAVEAY
+275 GVNVAVNAY
-284 ADRELKDGKLGVFW
+284 ANRKLTDGKLGVFW

-309 AFFAQKIRR
+309 AFLAQKIRR
-318 KMAGSPTF
+318 KMSGSPTF

-393 PDHDIIIMSDEAHR
+393 PDHDIIIVSDEAHR
-407 SQYGLYADNMMKLLP
+407 SQYGMYADNMMKLLP

-431 TPLLSYDNITER
+431 TPLLSHDNITAR
-443 TFGGYISIYDFK
+443 TFGGYISVYDFK

-482 ITNEILDAIEAADLD
+482 ITDEILDAIEAADLD

-516 AEPRLRSIA
+516 SEPRLRSIA
-525 KDFVRHYSDV
+525 KDFVQHYSDV

-551 VRMYDYVQEYWKEE
+551 VRMYNYVQEYWKEE
-565 IKQLKKQIKAATQQ
+565 IKRLRKQIKTSTQQ

-596 AVVISQEQNEIQTF
+596 AVVISQDQNEIQTF

-622 KMVKRDLD
+622 KMVKRELD
-630 KEFKDSDN
+630 KEFKDADN

-677 RANRVNEDKSNGLI
+677 RANRVNEGKSNGLI
-691 IDYIGIVEALKKA
+691 IDYIGIVKALKKA
-704 LAEYTA
+704 LAEYTG

-724 EKLVARILE
+724 EQLIARILE
-733 LIDMVVFFFKQKN
+733 LIGTVTFFFKQKDIYLSN
-746 IFIEDF
+746 FVEVDGF
-752 SDAKTNPFSR
+752 DRLAK
-762 LSDLNEAANA
+762 LHEATNA
-772 VCGTVADKQT
+772 VCDSAESKQT
-782 FTACASELHKLMKY
+782 FTAYASELHKLMKY
-796 IERDDISVDIR
+796 IDRDDISEDTR
-807 RVYETIA
+807 KTYETIA
-814 AIHRMLKP
+814 AIHRELHK

-839 ISEHIGMK
+839 ISDHI
-847 ESLGQTEDATG
+847 EVQDSLQKVGEG
-858 SEYITRIDISA
+858 IRFDISA
-869 IDFNILRKE
+869 INFDVLRAE
-878 FTRVKYKN
+878 FARVRNKN
-886 LLFNDLGE
+886 LLFNDLDDL
-894 FIERSLDR
+894 IQQRLDR
-902 LVAANPNRR
+902 ILAANPNRR
-911 DYFERYRQIIE
+911 DYYERYRQIIE
-922 EYNSGKD
+922 EYNSEKD

-938 ALIQLVKELSEEESR
+938 ALMQLVKELTEEESR
-953 YIREGFTTD
+953 YIREGFASD

-970 LKKDNPNKADIKKL
+970 LKRDNPNKADINKL
-984 KSTATE
+984 KGTATE
-990 MYTKITEAISRMD
+990 MFSKITEAISKMD
-1003 HWTDKDETTAEIQNL
+1003 HWADKDETTAEIQNL

-1032 EQQIE
+1032 DRLIE
-1037 VCRGDVFE
+1037 ICRGDVFE
-1045 YVYTRFGYMA
+1045 YVYTRYGRA